1 MSKQKVISGLLLS
14 TTVLGGLLLYPT
26 SLVKAEGTELTEVA
40 VTEAPKSN
48 SEEIS
53 VTSENSPSPVL
64 EEAVM
69 VADNNPST
77 NAESSLKEEED
88 KKENVDLELV
98 SNEELVSL
106 SESKNVVEGE
116 EARSTI
122 DTDVIKNSLV
132 EKQELIQE
140 TNKSDFFGSKE
151 LFEKSVEI
159 VAKNVDS
166 GEIEWEVTFDA
177 KNWSFSREHGG
188 YYFSTPKGVQIIEFS
203 DALGRDLLKN
213 YNSSGTDGSKY
224 RLFKDGESGFS
235 DQWGW
240 SVGLT
245 DSNVLRQWKTENRF
259 SNIYYL
265 DYPRDT
271 DKVTYR
277 LKGKILDKS
286 LKNISL
292 VAVMKNFDH
301 QNHLFKQIVSVA
313 GLELTL
319 KKLEQVNP
327 NTEKPEKKA
336 PSVPEVDKETEAP
349 IEGLKPKDKITVT
362 VKGGENSEITD
373 LDFRYYIY
381 QGNFQRTISA
391 GTTLAEFLKEIAI
404 KEAPLDNDRK
414 PNDVI
419 LKQGYKVSKWVD
431 DKNNVIQSDT
441 VLSNGMS
448 LTPIVEPKEKPESTP
463 APQPET
469 PKSPSTPEKPMVD
482 PKASETEKP
491 GTPEQPKMPSVPEQ
505 PEVPA
510 PSPSPESPKKEDMA
524 PNKTKDEIYEPIVQ
538 TDKWVVYPV
547 GTSKEEAEKKILDA
561 VTVPE
566 KAGFVTKEIVGDVP
580 LAAGQYGVNVKVIY
594 DDKSYDVTLVD
605 VHVTSNQTDKQNE
618 DMPRSPEQSRMSEMP
633 KVEPKVEEMQP
644 KVMPQSPEM
653 PSPAPEPEQ
662 PKTPE
667 VPDMSQP
674 EVPKSETPKMEQP
687 EVVPPT
693 SESEQP
699 QAPMKPETSSP
710 EGPEMPRV
718 PETPEVV
725 PPTPAPEQP
734 RVPEMPDTPAPESPK
749 KEEMVPNKT
758 KDELYEPIV
767 SMVDWVAYPVGT
779 SKEVAEKKILDAVT
793 VPQEAGPITK
803 EIVGEVPLVEG
814 QYGVNVKV
822 IYDDHSYDIALVDVK
837 VTNEKSHM
845 DMPQPEVPKKETPK
859 KEQPEMV
866 IPEDKMPEVDNP
878 KQDTPKLEQPKVETP
893 KEEAPKKE
901 IPQTETPKIEVPKES
916 EKEKSDIQKMAKP
929 KQEDQMAKESQK
941 TDNPS
946 EKMRPES
953 QGAKTTS
960 PAVKQPMTEMSDG
973 KKSQKSKETLP
984 NTGEVGGSLTWLGA
998 VLATLS
1004 TFVYVFKNKKKEE

>member
-26 SLVKAEGTELTEVA
+26 SLAKAEGTKLTEVA

-48 SEEIS
+48 GEEIP
-53 VTSENSPSPVL
+53 VTSENSLSPVL

-69 VADNNPST
+69 VTDSNPST

-116 EARSTI
+116 EKEDSTLKVEDGPLLQATNRS
-122 DTDVIKNSLV
+122 S
-132 EKQELIQE
+132 
-140 TNKSDFFGSKE
+140 FFGDQEYFK
-151 LFEKSVEI
+151 KSVSINQVSEGINNTEI
-159 VAKNVDS
+159 TWKV
-166 GEIEWEVTFDA
+166 EFDTE
-177 KNWSFSREHGG
+177 KWSFAHHSGG
-188 YYFSTPKGVQIIEFS
+188 VYFIIPQGLKLTRIVEETKSSENLLEQFPKKVNYPENGEGNPFRIFS
-203 DALGRDLLKN
+203 KKEEPLNLERSF
-213 YNSSGTDGSKY
+213 NS
-224 RLFKDGESGFS
+224 
-235 DQWGW
+235 QWGW
-240 SVGLT
+240 SAGKVGST
-245 DSNVLRQWKTENRF
+245 EMEKWKENFSDIYFIDSIKGT
-259 SNIYYL
+259 
-265 DYPRDT
+265 
-271 DKVTYR
+271 
-277 LKGKILDKS
+277 GKINYQLTAKVNVDLQS
-286 LKNISL
+286 TFPFI
-292 VAVMKNFDH
+292 AVMKSFRYDTVTAAGRIFNVKGTGKTSESNTIAKPALPRVEFIFQEGGNGALDIGATH
-301 QNHLFKQIVSVA
+301 RIDKGGFSEEGITGETFGEFFKRVGANERVVPAPGYTFVGWAFARNPDEVID
-313 GLELTL
+313 LELKISNDL
-319 KKLEQVNP
+319 PLLL
-327 NTEKPEKKA
+327 
-336 PSVPEVDKETEAP
+336 VPVMT
-349 IEGLKPKDKITVT
+349 
-362 VKGGENSEITD
+362 
-373 LDFRYYIY
+373 
-381 QGNFQRTISA
+381 
-391 GTTLAEFLKEIAI
+391 
-404 KEAPLDNDRK
+404 
-414 PNDVI
+414 
-419 LKQGYKVSKWVD
+419 KQ
-431 DKNNVIQSDT
+431 
-441 VLSNGMS
+441 
-448 LTPIVEPKEKPESTP
+448 
-463 APQPET
+463 PQPET
-469 PKSPSTPEKPMVD
+469 PKVPSIPEKPMVD
-482 PKASETEKP
+482 PKVSETEKP
-491 GTPEQPKMPSVPEQ
+491 DTPEQ

-561 VTVPE
+561 VTVPKE
-566 KAGFVTKEIVGDVP
+566 AGETKKEIVGDVP

-618 DMPRSPEQSRMSEMP
+618 DMSQSSEQPRMSEMP
-633 KVEPKVEEMQP
+633 KVEPKVEEMKP
-644 KVMPQSPEM
+644 EVMPEIPEQPREPKGPEM
-653 PSPAPEPEQ
+653 PSPAPEQ

-667 VPDMSQP
+667 VQDMSQP

-693 SESEQP
+693 PESEKP
-699 QAPMKPETSSP
+699 LAPMKPETSSP

-718 PETPEVV
+718 PETP
-725 PPTPAPEQP
+725 P
-734 RVPEMPDTPAPESPK
+734 TPAPESPK

-793 VPQEAGPITK
+793 VPQEAGPVTK
-803 EIVGEVPLVEG
+803 EVVGEVPLVEG

-822 IYDDHSYDIALVDVK
+822 IYDDHSYDVVLVDVR

-845 DMPQPEVPKKETPK
+845 DMPQPEAPKKETPK
-859 KEQPEMV
+859 QEQPEMV
-866 IPEDKMPEVDNP
+866 IPEEKMPKADNP

-929 KQEDQMAKESQK
+929 KQENQMAKESQK
-941 TDNPS
+941 MDNPS
-946 EKMRPES
+946 EKMKPKS

-960 PAVKQPMTEMSDG
+960 PAVKQPMAEMSDG
-973 KKSQKSKETLP
+973 RKPQKSKETLP
-984 NTGEVGGSLTWLGA
+984 NTGEAGGSLTWLGA
-998 VLATLS
+998 ALATLS

>member
-98 SNEELVSL
+98 SNEEQVSL

-116 EARSTI
+116 EKEESTL
-122 DTDVIKNSLV
+122 KV
-132 EKQELIQE
+132 EDGPLIQA
-140 TNKSDFFGSKE
+140 TNRSSFFGDQEYFK
-151 LFEKSVEI
+151 KSVSINQVSEGINNAEI
-159 VAKNVDS
+159 TWKVEFDTAKWSFNHHSGGVYFIIPQGLKLTKIVEGTKPSENLLEQFPKNVNYPENGGGNPFRIFS
-166 GEIEWEVTFDA
+166 KKEEPLNLER
-177 KNWSFSREHGG
+177 SF
-188 YYFSTPKGVQIIEFS
+188 
-203 DALGRDLLKN
+203 
-213 YNSSGTDGSKY
+213 NS
-224 RLFKDGESGFS
+224 
-235 DQWGW
+235 QWGW
-240 SVGLT
+240 SAGKVGSMELEK
-245 DSNVLRQWKTENRF
+245 WKENF
-259 SNIYYL
+259 SDIYFIDNIKGTGKINYQF
-265 DYPRDT
+265 T
-271 DKVTYR
+271 AKVTVDSQSTFPF
-277 LKGKILDKS
+277 I
-286 LKNISL
+286 
-292 VAVMKNFDH
+292 AVMKSFRYDTVTAAGRIFNVKGTGKTSESNTIAKPALPRVEFIFQEGGNGALDIGATH
-301 QNHLFKQIVSVA
+301 RIDKGRFSEEGITGETFGEFFKRVGANERVVPAPGYTFVGWAFARNPDEVID
-313 GLELTL
+313 LELKISNDL
-319 KKLEQVNP
+319 PLLL
-327 NTEKPEKKA
+327 
-336 PSVPEVDKETEAP
+336 VPVMT
-349 IEGLKPKDKITVT
+349 
-362 VKGGENSEITD
+362 
-373 LDFRYYIY
+373 
-381 QGNFQRTISA
+381 
-391 GTTLAEFLKEIAI
+391 
-404 KEAPLDNDRK
+404 
-414 PNDVI
+414 
-419 LKQGYKVSKWVD
+419 KQ
-431 DKNNVIQSDT
+431 Q
-441 VLSNGMS
+441 
-448 LTPIVEPKEKPESTP
+448 
-463 APQPET
+463 QPET

-482 PKASETEKP
+482 PKVSETEKP

-538 TDKWVVYPV
+538 TYKWLVYPV

-561 VTVPE
+561 VMVPKE
-566 KAGFVTKEIVGDVP
+566 AGETKKEIVGDVP

-618 DMPRSPEQSRMSEMP
+618 DMPRSPEQPRMSEMP
-633 KVEPKVEEMQP
+633 KVEPRVEEMQP

-653 PSPAPEPEQ
+653 PSPAPEQ

-687 EVVPPT
+687 EVVPP
-693 SESEQP
+693 
-699 QAPMKPETSSP
+699 
-710 EGPEMPRV
+710 
-718 PETPEVV
+718 
-725 PPTPAPEQP
+725 
-734 RVPEMPDTPAPESPK
+734 TPAPESPK

-866 IPEDKMPEVDNP
+866 IPEDKMPKADNP
-878 KQDTPKLEQPKVETP
+878 KQDTPKLEQPKVEIL
-893 KEEAPKKE
+893 KEETPKKE

-946 EKMRPES
+946 EKMKPES
-953 QGAKTTS
+953 QGSKTTS
-960 PAVKQPMTEMSDG
+960 PAVKQPMDEMSDG

-984 NTGEVGGSLTWLGA
+984 NTGEAGGSLTWLGA
-998 VLATLS
+998 ALATLS

>member
-1 MSKQKVISGLLLS
+1 M
-14 TTVLGGLLLYPT
+14 
-26 SLVKAEGTELTEVA
+26 
-40 VTEAPKSN
+40 
-48 SEEIS
+48 
-53 VTSENSPSPVL
+53 
-64 EEAVM
+64 
-69 VADNNPST
+69 
-77 NAESSLKEEED
+77 KEEED

-116 EARSTI
+116 EKEDSTLKVEDGPLLQATNRS
-122 DTDVIKNSLV
+122 S
-132 EKQELIQE
+132 
-140 TNKSDFFGSKE
+140 FFGDQEYFK
-151 LFEKSVEI
+151 KSVSINQVSEGINNTEI
-159 VAKNVDS
+159 TWKV
-166 GEIEWEVTFDA
+166 EFDTE
-177 KNWSFSREHGG
+177 KWSFDHHSGG
-188 YYFSTPKGVQIIEFS
+188 VYFIIPQGLKLTRIVEETKSSENLLEQFPKKVNYPENGEGNPFRIFS
-203 DALGRDLLKN
+203 KKEEPLNLERSF
-213 YNSSGTDGSKY
+213 NS
-224 RLFKDGESGFS
+224 
-235 DQWGW
+235 QWGW
-240 SVGLT
+240 SAGKVGST
-245 DSNVLRQWKTENRF
+245 EMEKWKENFSDIYFIDSIKGT
-259 SNIYYL
+259 
-265 DYPRDT
+265 
-271 DKVTYR
+271 
-277 LKGKILDKS
+277 GKINYQLTAKVNVDLQS
-286 LKNISL
+286 TFPFI
-292 VAVMKNFDH
+292 AVMKSFRYDTVTAAGRIFNVKGTGKTSESNTIAKPALPRVEFIFQEGGNGALDIGATH
-301 QNHLFKQIVSVA
+301 RIDKGGFSEEGITGETFGEFFKRVGANERVVPAPGYTFVGWAFARNPDEVID
-313 GLELTL
+313 LELKISNDL
-319 KKLEQVNP
+319 PLLL
-327 NTEKPEKKA
+327 
-336 PSVPEVDKETEAP
+336 VPVMT
-349 IEGLKPKDKITVT
+349 
-362 VKGGENSEITD
+362 
-373 LDFRYYIY
+373 
-381 QGNFQRTISA
+381 
-391 GTTLAEFLKEIAI
+391 
-404 KEAPLDNDRK
+404 
-414 PNDVI
+414 
-419 LKQGYKVSKWVD
+419 KQ
-431 DKNNVIQSDT
+431 
-441 VLSNGMS
+441 
-448 LTPIVEPKEKPESTP
+448 
-463 APQPET
+463 PQPET
-469 PKSPSTPEKPMVD
+469 PKSPSISEKPMVD
-482 PKASETEKP
+482 PKVSETEKP

-561 VTVPE
+561 VTVPKE
-566 KAGFVTKEIVGDVP
+566 AGETKKEIVGDVP

-605 VHVTSNQTDKQNE
+605 VHVTSNQPDKQNE
-618 DMPRSPEQSRMSEMP
+618 DMPRSPEQPRMSEMP

-653 PSPAPEPEQ
+653 PSPAPEQ

-693 SESEQP
+693 
-699 QAPMKPETSSP
+699 
-710 EGPEMPRV
+710 
-718 PETPEVV
+718 
-725 PPTPAPEQP
+725 PAPEQP
-734 RVPEMPDTPAPESPK
+734 RVPEMPDTPAPTPAPESPK

-803 EIVGEVPLVEG
+803 EVVGEVPLVEG

-845 DMPQPEVPKKETPK
+845 DMPQPEVPKKEIPK
-859 KEQPEMV
+859 QEQPEMV
-866 IPEDKMPEVDNP
+866 IPEEKMPKVDNP

-941 TDNPS
+941 MDNPS
-946 EKMRPES
+946 EKMKPKS
-953 QGAKTTS
+953 QGAKTTA
-960 PAVKQPMTEMSDG
+960 PAVKQPMAEMSDG
-973 KKSQKSKETLP
+973 KKPQKSKETLP
-984 NTGEVGGSLTWLGA
+984 NTGEAGGSLTWLGA
-998 VLATLS
+998 ALATLS

>member
-69 VADNNPST
+69 VTDNNPST
-77 NAESSLKEEED
+77 NAESSLKEED

-116 EARSTI
+116 EAPLN
-122 DTDVIKNSLV
+122 D
-132 EKQELIQE
+132 EEGLIQG
-140 TNKSDFFGSKE
+140 TNFSGNDQGDYYK
-151 LFEKSVEI
+151 KSVSIEP
-159 VAKNVDS
+159 VKVDNN
-166 GEIEWEVTFDA
+166 EATWKVTFDT
-177 KNWSFSREHGG
+177 KNWSFDRGRGG
-188 YYFSTPKGVQIIEFS
+188 YYFILPKSLQVTKIVEGEKTDILDRFPKMV
-203 DALGRDLLKN
+203 
-213 YNSSGTDGSKY
+213 NSSNNSSSDSYRFFSKEEKGSG
-224 RLFKDGESGFS
+224 DS
-235 DQWGW
+235 DFHAQWEW
-240 SVGLT
+240 SVG
-245 DSNVLRQWKTENRF
+245 NVRGKLSDWRNESSK
-259 SNIYYL
+259 IYFL
-265 DYPRDT
+265 KAPSSHT
-271 DKVTYR
+271 DKVTYE
-277 LKGKILDKS
+277 LTAKIENTNVKTLPV
-286 LKNISL
+286 I
-292 VAVMKNFDH
+292 AVMKYFGF
-301 QNHLFKQIVSVA
+301 LSEVVSAA
-313 GLELTL
+313 GIRM
-319 KKLEQVNP
+319 VVPDN
-327 NTEKPEKKA
+327 A
-336 PSVPEVDKETEAP
+336 PEVDKKSEVPTLE
-349 IEGLKPKDKITVT
+349 PKTIDKVSITFKDVDSLADATYYFYKGSYSVT
-362 VKGGENSEITD
+362 VPVGSLLKVALPKIVKKPTNDTPKG
-373 LDFRYYIY
+373 
-381 QGNFQRTISA
+381 
-391 GTTLAEFLKEIAI
+391 TL
-404 KEAPLDNDRK
+404 
-414 PNDVI
+414 VI
-419 LKQGYKVSKWVD
+419 PKGYKLEGWKVD
-431 DKNNVIQSDT
+431 G
-441 VLSNGMS
+441 SNKTILETDAITSS
-448 LTPIVEPKEKPESTP
+448 LTVVPIVKKIEEFK
-463 APQPET
+463 PET

-605 VHVTSNQTDKQNE
+605 VHVTSNQTDKPNE
-618 DMPRSPEQSRMSEMP
+618 DMPRSPEQPRMSEMP

-644 KVMPQSPEM
+644 KLMPQSPEM

-667 VPDMSQP
+667 VP
-674 EVPKSETPKMEQP
+674 
-687 EVVPPT
+687 
-693 SESEQP
+693 
-699 QAPMKPETSSP
+699 
-710 EGPEMPRV
+710 EMPRV

-725 PPTPAPEQP
+725 PP
-734 RVPEMPDTPAPESPK
+734 TPAPESPK

-866 IPEDKMPEVDNP
+866 IPEEKMPKADNP

-916 EKEKSDIQKMAKP
+916 EKGKSDIQKMAKP

-946 EKMRPES
+946 EKMKPES
-953 QGAKTTS
+953 QGSKTTS
-960 PAVKQPMTEMSDG
+960 PAVKQPMAEMSDG
-973 KKSQKSKETLP
+973 KKSQKGKETLP
-984 NTGEVGGSLTWLGA
+984 NTGEASGSLTWLGA
-998 VLATLS
+998 ALATLS

>member
-69 VADNNPST
+69 VTDNNPST
-77 NAESSLKEEED
+77 NADSSLKEEED

-116 EARSTI
+116 EAPLN
-122 DTDVIKNSLV
+122 D
-132 EKQELIQE
+132 EEGLIQG
-140 TNKSDFFGSKE
+140 TNFSGNDQGDYYK
-151 LFEKSVEI
+151 KSVSIEP
-159 VAKNVDS
+159 VKVDNN
-166 GEIEWEVTFDA
+166 EATWKVTFDT
-177 KNWSFSREHGG
+177 KNWSFDRGRGG
-188 YYFSTPKGVQIIEFS
+188 YYFILPKSLQVTKIVEGEKTDILDKFPKMVQ
-203 DALGRDLLKN
+203 DLD
-213 YNSSGTDGSKY
+213 NSSSNTHRFFSKEE
-224 RLFKDGESGFS
+224 RIEGECSFNA
-235 DQWGW
+235 QWEW
-240 SVGLT
+240 SVG
-245 DSNVLRQWKTENRF
+245 NVRGKLSDWRNESSK
-259 SNIYYL
+259 IYFL
-265 DYPRDT
+265 KAPSSHT
-271 DKVTYR
+271 DKVTYE
-277 LKGKILDKS
+277 LTAKIENTNVKTLPV
-286 LKNISL
+286 I
-292 VAVMKNFDH
+292 AVMKYFGFFSDV
-301 QNHLFKQIVSVA
+301 VSAA
-313 GLELTL
+313 GIRM
-319 KKLEQVNP
+319 VVPDN
-327 NTEKPEKKA
+327 A
-336 PSVPEVDKETEAP
+336 PEVDKKSEVPTLE
-349 IEGLKPKDKITVT
+349 PKTIDKVSITFKDVDSLADATYYFYKGSYSVT
-362 VKGGENSEITD
+362 VPVGSLLKVALPKIVKKPTNDTPKG
-373 LDFRYYIY
+373 
-381 QGNFQRTISA
+381 
-391 GTTLAEFLKEIAI
+391 TL
-404 KEAPLDNDRK
+404 
-414 PNDVI
+414 VI
-419 LKQGYKVSKWVD
+419 PKGYKLEGWKVD
-431 DKNNVIQSDT
+431 G
-441 VLSNGMS
+441 SNKTILETDAITSS
-448 LTPIVEPKEKPESTP
+448 LTVVPIVKKIEEFK
-463 APQPET
+463 PET
-469 PKSPSTPEKPMVD
+469 PKSPSP
-482 PKASETEKP
+482 A
-491 GTPEQPKMPSVPEQ
+491 PEQPKTPEVPDMSQPEVPKSETPKMEQ
-505 PEVPA
+505 PEVVPPTPA
-510 PSPSPESPKKEDMA
+510 PESPKKEEMV
-524 PNKTKDEIYEPIVQ
+524 PNKTKDELYEPIVSMV
-538 TDKWVVYPV
+538 DWVAYPV

-561 VTVPE
+561 VMVPE

-605 VHVTSNQTDKQNE
+605 VHVTSNQTDKPNE
-618 DMPRSPEQSRMSEMP
+618 DMPR
-633 KVEPKVEEMQP
+633 
-644 KVMPQSPEM
+644 SPEM

-725 PPTPAPEQP
+725 PPTPAPS
-734 RVPEMPDTPAPESPK
+734 PAPESPK

-866 IPEDKMPEVDNP
+866 IPEEKMPKADNP

-941 TDNPS
+941 TNNPS
-946 EKMRPES
+946 EKMKPES

-960 PAVKQPMTEMSDG
+960 PAVKQPMAEMSDG
-973 KKSQKSKETLP
+973 KKPQKSKETLP
-984 NTGEVGGSLTWLGA
+984 NTGEAGGSLTWLGA
-998 VLATLS
+998 ALATLS
-1004 TFVYVFKNKKKEE
+1004 SFVYVFKNKKKEE

>member
-14 TTVLGGLLLYPT
+14 TTILGGLLLYPT
-26 SLVKAEGTELTEVA
+26 SLAKAEGTELTEVA

-48 SEEIS
+48 GEEIP

-69 VADNNPST
+69 VTDSNPST

-116 EARSTI
+116 EKEDSTLKVEDGPLLQATNRS
-122 DTDVIKNSLV
+122 S
-132 EKQELIQE
+132 
-140 TNKSDFFGSKE
+140 FFGDQEYFK
-151 LFEKSVEI
+151 KSVSINQVSEGINNTEI
-159 VAKNVDS
+159 TWKV
-166 GEIEWEVTFDA
+166 EFDTE
-177 KNWSFSREHGG
+177 KWSFDHHSGG
-188 YYFSTPKGVQIIEFS
+188 VYFIIPQGLKLTRIVEETKSSENLLEQFPKKVNYPENGEGNPFRIFS
-203 DALGRDLLKN
+203 KKEEPLNLERSF
-213 YNSSGTDGSKY
+213 NS
-224 RLFKDGESGFS
+224 
-235 DQWGW
+235 QWGW
-240 SVGLT
+240 SAGKVGST
-245 DSNVLRQWKTENRF
+245 EMEKWKENFSDIYFIDSIKGT
-259 SNIYYL
+259 
-265 DYPRDT
+265 
-271 DKVTYR
+271 
-277 LKGKILDKS
+277 GKINYQLTAKVNVDLQS
-286 LKNISL
+286 TFPFI
-292 VAVMKNFDH
+292 AVMKSFRYDTVTAAGRIFNVKGTGKTSESNTIAKPALPRVEFIFQEGGNGALDIGATH
-301 QNHLFKQIVSVA
+301 RIDKGGFSEEGITGETFGEFFKRVGANERVVPAPGYTFVGWAFARNPDEVID
-313 GLELTL
+313 LELKISNDL
-319 KKLEQVNP
+319 PLLL
-327 NTEKPEKKA
+327 
-336 PSVPEVDKETEAP
+336 VPVMT
-349 IEGLKPKDKITVT
+349 
-362 VKGGENSEITD
+362 
-373 LDFRYYIY
+373 
-381 QGNFQRTISA
+381 
-391 GTTLAEFLKEIAI
+391 
-404 KEAPLDNDRK
+404 
-414 PNDVI
+414 
-419 LKQGYKVSKWVD
+419 KQ
-431 DKNNVIQSDT
+431 
-441 VLSNGMS
+441 
-448 LTPIVEPKEKPESTP
+448 
-463 APQPET
+463 PQPET
-469 PKSPSTPEKPMVD
+469 PKVPSIPEKPMVD
-482 PKASETEKP
+482 PKVSETEKP
-491 GTPEQPKMPSVPEQ
+491 DTPEQ

-561 VTVPE
+561 VTVPKE
-566 KAGFVTKEIVGDVP
+566 AGETKKEIVGDVP

-618 DMPRSPEQSRMSEMP
+618 DMSQSSEQPPMSEMP
-633 KVEPKVEEMQP
+633 KVEPKVEEMKP
-644 KVMPQSPEM
+644 EVMPEIPEQPREPKGPEM
-653 PSPAPEPEQ
+653 PSPAPEQ

-693 SESEQP
+693 
-699 QAPMKPETSSP
+699 
-710 EGPEMPRV
+710 
-718 PETPEVV
+718 
-725 PPTPAPEQP
+725 PAPEQP
-734 RVPEMPDTPAPESPK
+734 RVPEMSETPAPSPAPESPK

-758 KDELYEPIV
+758 KDELYEPII

-793 VPQEAGPITK
+793 VPREAGPVTK
-803 EIVGEVPLVEG
+803 EVVGEVPLVEG

-822 IYDDHSYDIALVDVK
+822 IYDDHSYDIALVDVR

-845 DMPQPEVPKKETPK
+845 DMPQPEAPKKETPK
-859 KEQPEMV
+859 QEQPEMV
-866 IPEDKMPEVDNP
+866 IPEEKMPKADNP
-878 KQDTPKLEQPKVETP
+878 KQDTPKLEQPKVEIP

-946 EKMRPES
+946 EKMKPKS
-953 QGAKTTS
+953 QGAKTTA
-960 PAVKQPMTEMSDG
+960 PAVKQPMAEMSDG
-973 KKSQKSKETLP
+973 KKPQKSKETLP
-984 NTGEVGGSLTWLGA
+984 NTGEAGGSLTWLGA
-998 VLATLS
+998 ALVTLS

>member
-116 EARSTI
+116 EKEDSTL
-122 DTDVIKNSLV
+122 KV
-132 EKQELIQE
+132 EDGPLIQA
-140 TNKSDFFGSKE
+140 TNRSSFLGDQEYFK
-151 LFEKSVEI
+151 KSVSINQVSEGINNAEI
-159 VAKNVDS
+159 TWKVEFDTAK
-166 GEIEWEVTFDA
+166 
-177 KNWSFSREHGG
+177 WSFTQDKGG
-188 YYFSTPKGVQIIEFS
+188 YYFVIPKDLVLTKITAQSGENILSSFKSPSTDQ
-203 DALGRDLLKN
+203 D
-213 YNSSGTDGSKY
+213 KY
-224 RLFKDGESGFS
+224 RLFERRNIEEFNSH
-235 DQWGW
+235 WGW
-240 SVGLT
+240 SVG
-245 DSNVLRQWKTENRF
+245 NVGNDALNTWKADAYE
-259 SNIYYL
+259 IYYL
-265 DYPRDT
+265 EAP
-271 DKVTYR
+271 KSAAKATYQ
-277 LKGKILDKS
+277 LTATVINNEMKKS
-286 LKNISL
+286 VPL
-292 VAVMKNFDH
+292 VAVMKNFRATNFFSGT
-301 QNHLFKQIVSVA
+301 QVTSAA
-313 GLELTL
+313 GLLVSISKIKNDSPAL
-319 KKLEQVNP
+319 P
-327 NTEKPEKKA
+327 MPGAPEKKA

-362 VKGGENSEITD
+362 VKGRENSEITD

-441 VLSNGMS
+441 VLSNGIS

-482 PKASETEKP
+482 PKVSETEKP

-605 VHVTSNQTDKQNE
+605 VHVTSNQTDKPNE
-618 DMPRSPEQSRMSEMP
+618 DMPRSPEQPRMSEMP

-653 PSPAPEPEQ
+653 PSPAPEQ

-687 EVVPPT
+687 EVVPP
-693 SESEQP
+693 
-699 QAPMKPETSSP
+699 
-710 EGPEMPRV
+710 
-718 PETPEVV
+718 
-725 PPTPAPEQP
+725 
-734 RVPEMPDTPAPESPK
+734 TPAPESPK

-845 DMPQPEVPKKETPK
+845 DMPQPEVPKKE
-859 KEQPEMV
+859 QPEMV
-866 IPEDKMPEVDNP
+866 IPEEKMPKVDNP

-941 TDNPS
+941 TNNPS
-946 EKMRPES
+946 EKMKPES

-960 PAVKQPMTEMSDG
+960 PAVKQPMAEMSDG
-973 KKSQKSKETLP
+973 KKPQKSKETLP
-984 NTGEVGGSLTWLGA
+984 NTGEAGGSLTWLGA
-998 VLATLS
+998 ALATLS
-1004 TFVYVFKNKKKEE
+1004 SFVYVFKNKKKEE

>member
-98 SNEELVSL
+98 SNEEQVSL

-116 EARSTI
+116 EKEESTL
-122 DTDVIKNSLV
+122 KV
-132 EKQELIQE
+132 EDGPLIQA
-140 TNKSDFFGSKE
+140 TNRSSFFGDQEYFK
-151 LFEKSVEI
+151 KSVSINQVSEGINNAEI
-159 VAKNVDS
+159 TWKVEFDTAKWSFNHHSGGVYFIIPQGLKLTKIVEGTKPSENLLEQFPKNVNYPENGGGNPFRIFS
-166 GEIEWEVTFDA
+166 KKEEPLNLER
-177 KNWSFSREHGG
+177 SF
-188 YYFSTPKGVQIIEFS
+188 
-203 DALGRDLLKN
+203 
-213 YNSSGTDGSKY
+213 NS
-224 RLFKDGESGFS
+224 
-235 DQWGW
+235 QWGW
-240 SVGLT
+240 SAGKVGSMELEK
-245 DSNVLRQWKTENRF
+245 WKENF
-259 SNIYYL
+259 SDIYFIDNIKGTGKINYQF
-265 DYPRDT
+265 T
-271 DKVTYR
+271 AKVTVDSQSTFPF
-277 LKGKILDKS
+277 I
-286 LKNISL
+286 
-292 VAVMKNFDH
+292 AVMKSFRYDTVTAAGRIFNVKGTGKTSESNTIAKPALPRVEFIFQEGGNGALDIGATH
-301 QNHLFKQIVSVA
+301 RIDKGRFSEEGITGETFGEFFKRVGANERVVPAPGYTFVGWAFARNPDEVID
-313 GLELTL
+313 LELKISNDL
-319 KKLEQVNP
+319 PLLL
-327 NTEKPEKKA
+327 
-336 PSVPEVDKETEAP
+336 VPVMT
-349 IEGLKPKDKITVT
+349 
-362 VKGGENSEITD
+362 
-373 LDFRYYIY
+373 
-381 QGNFQRTISA
+381 
-391 GTTLAEFLKEIAI
+391 
-404 KEAPLDNDRK
+404 
-414 PNDVI
+414 
-419 LKQGYKVSKWVD
+419 KQ
-431 DKNNVIQSDT
+431 Q
-441 VLSNGMS
+441 
-448 LTPIVEPKEKPESTP
+448 
-463 APQPET
+463 QPET

-482 PKASETEKP
+482 PKVSETEKP

-538 TDKWVVYPV
+538 TYKWLVYPV

-561 VTVPE
+561 VMVPKE
-566 KAGFVTKEIVGDVP
+566 AGETKKEIVGDVP

-605 VHVTSNQTDKQNE
+605 VHVTSNQTDKPNE
-618 DMPRSPEQSRMSEMP
+618 DMPRSPEQPRMSEMP

-653 PSPAPEPEQ
+653 PSPAPEQ

-687 EVVPPT
+687 EVVPP
-693 SESEQP
+693 
-699 QAPMKPETSSP
+699 
-710 EGPEMPRV
+710 
-718 PETPEVV
+718 
-725 PPTPAPEQP
+725 
-734 RVPEMPDTPAPESPK
+734 TPAPESPK

-845 DMPQPEVPKKETPK
+845 DMPQPEVPKKE
-859 KEQPEMV
+859 QPEMV
-866 IPEDKMPEVDNP
+866 IPEEKMPKVDNP

-941 TDNPS
+941 TNNPS
-946 EKMRPES
+946 EKMKPES

-960 PAVKQPMTEMSDG
+960 PAVKQPMAEMSDG
-973 KKSQKSKETLP
+973 KKPQKSKETLP
-984 NTGEVGGSLTWLGA
+984 NTGEAGGSLTWLGA
-998 VLATLS
+998 ALATLS

>member
-26 SLVKAEGTELTEVA
+26 SLAKAEGTELTEVA

-48 SEEIS
+48 GEEIP

-69 VADNNPST
+69 VTDSNPST

-116 EARSTI
+116 EKEDSTLKVEDGPLLQATNRS
-122 DTDVIKNSLV
+122 S
-132 EKQELIQE
+132 
-140 TNKSDFFGSKE
+140 FFGDQEYFK
-151 LFEKSVEI
+151 KSVSINQVSEGINNTEI
-159 VAKNVDS
+159 TWKV
-166 GEIEWEVTFDA
+166 EFDTE
-177 KNWSFSREHGG
+177 KWSFDHHSGG
-188 YYFSTPKGVQIIEFS
+188 VYFIIPQGLKLTRIVEETKSSENLLEQFPKKVNYPENGEGNPFRIFS
-203 DALGRDLLKN
+203 KKEEPLNLERSF
-213 YNSSGTDGSKY
+213 NS
-224 RLFKDGESGFS
+224 
-235 DQWGW
+235 QWGW
-240 SVGLT
+240 SAGKVGST
-245 DSNVLRQWKTENRF
+245 EMEKWKENFSDIYFIDSIKGT
-259 SNIYYL
+259 
-265 DYPRDT
+265 
-271 DKVTYR
+271 
-277 LKGKILDKS
+277 GKINYQLTAKVNVDLQS
-286 LKNISL
+286 TFPFI
-292 VAVMKNFDH
+292 AVMKSFRYDTVTAAGRIFNVKGTGKTSESNTIAKPALPRVEFIFQEGGNGALDIGATH
-301 QNHLFKQIVSVA
+301 RIDKGGFSEEGITGETFGEFFKRVGANERVVPAPGYTFVGWAFARNPDEVID
-313 GLELTL
+313 LELKISNDL
-319 KKLEQVNP
+319 PLLL
-327 NTEKPEKKA
+327 
-336 PSVPEVDKETEAP
+336 VPVMT
-349 IEGLKPKDKITVT
+349 
-362 VKGGENSEITD
+362 
-373 LDFRYYIY
+373 
-381 QGNFQRTISA
+381 
-391 GTTLAEFLKEIAI
+391 
-404 KEAPLDNDRK
+404 
-414 PNDVI
+414 
-419 LKQGYKVSKWVD
+419 KQ
-431 DKNNVIQSDT
+431 
-441 VLSNGMS
+441 
-448 LTPIVEPKEKPESTP
+448 
-463 APQPET
+463 PQPET
-469 PKSPSTPEKPMVD
+469 PKAPSIPEKPMVD
-482 PKASETEKP
+482 PKVSETEKP
-491 GTPEQPKMPSVPEQ
+491 GTPEQ

-524 PNKTKDEIYEPIVQ
+524 PNKTKDKVYEPIVQ

-561 VTVPE
+561 VMVPKE
-566 KAGFVTKEIVGDVP
+566 AGETKKEIVGDVP

-618 DMPRSPEQSRMSEMP
+618 DMPQSPEQPPMSEMP
-633 KVEPKVEEMQP
+633 KVEPKVEEMKP
-644 KVMPQSPEM
+644 EVMPEIPEQPREPKGPEM
-653 PSPAPEPEQ
+653 PSPAPEQ
-662 PKTPE
+662 PKTSE

-693 SESEQP
+693 PESEKP
-699 QAPMKPETSSP
+699 LAPMKPETSSP

-718 PETPEVV
+718 PETP
-725 PPTPAPEQP
+725 PTPAPEQP
-734 RVPEMPDTPAPESPK
+734 RVPEMSETPAPSPAPESPK

-779 SKEVAEKKILDAVT
+779 SKEVAEKKILDAIT
-793 VPQEAGPITK
+793 VPQEAGPVTK
-803 EIVGEVPLVEG
+803 EVVGDVPLVEG

-822 IYDDHSYDIALVDVK
+822 IYDDHSYDVVLVDVR
-837 VTNEKSHM
+837 VTDEKSHM
-845 DMPQPEVPKKETPK
+845 DMPQPEAPKKETPK
-859 KEQPEMV
+859 QEQPEMV
-866 IPEDKMPEVDNP
+866 IPEEKMPKVDNP

-893 KEEAPKKE
+893 KEE

-946 EKMRPES
+946 EKMKPKS

-960 PAVKQPMTEMSDG
+960 PAVKQPMAEMSDG
-973 KKSQKSKETLP
+973 KKPQKSKETLP
-984 NTGEVGGSLTWLGA
+984 NTGEAGGTLTWLGA
-998 VLATLS
+998 ALATLS

>member
-53 VTSENSPSPVL
+53 VTSKNSPSPVL

-77 NAESSLKEEED
+77 NAESSLKEEGD

-116 EARSTI
+116 EA
-122 DTDVIKNSLV
+122 SLND
-132 EKQELIQE
+132 EEGLIQG
-140 TNKSDFFGSKE
+140 TNFSGNDQGDYYK
-151 LFEKSVEI
+151 KSVSIEP
-159 VAKNVDS
+159 VKVDNN
-166 GEIEWEVTFDA
+166 EATWKVTFDT
-177 KNWSFSREHGG
+177 KNWSFDRGRGG
-188 YYFSTPKGVQIIEFS
+188 YYFILPKSLQVTKIVEGEKTDILDKFPKMVQ
-203 DALGRDLLKN
+203 DLD
-213 YNSSGTDGSKY
+213 NSSSNTHRFFSKEE
-224 RLFKDGESGFS
+224 RIEGERSFNA
-235 DQWGW
+235 QWEW
-240 SVGLT
+240 SVG
-245 DSNVLRQWKTENRF
+245 NVRGKLSDWRNESSK
-259 SNIYYL
+259 IYFL
-265 DYPRDT
+265 KAPSSHT
-271 DKVTYR
+271 DKVTYE
-277 LKGKILDKS
+277 LTAKIENTNVKTLPV
-286 LKNISL
+286 I
-292 VAVMKNFDH
+292 AVMKYFGF
-301 QNHLFKQIVSVA
+301 LSEVVSAA
-313 GLELTL
+313 GIRM
-319 KKLEQVNP
+319 VVPDN
-327 NTEKPEKKA
+327 A
-336 PSVPEVDKETEAP
+336 PEVDKKSEVPTLE
-349 IEGLKPKDKITVT
+349 PKTIDKVSITFKDVDSLADATYYFYKGSYSVT
-362 VKGGENSEITD
+362 VPVGSLLKVALPKIVKKPTNDTPKG
-373 LDFRYYIY
+373 
-381 QGNFQRTISA
+381 
-391 GTTLAEFLKEIAI
+391 TL
-404 KEAPLDNDRK
+404 
-414 PNDVI
+414 VI
-419 LKQGYKVSKWVD
+419 PKGYKLEGWKVD
-431 DKNNVIQSDT
+431 G
-441 VLSNGMS
+441 SNKTILETDAITSS
-448 LTPIVEPKEKPESTP
+448 LTVVPIVKKIEEFK
-463 APQPET
+463 PET
-469 PKSPSTPEKPMVD
+469 PKSPSISEKPMVD
-482 PKASETEKP
+482 PKVSETEKP

-561 VTVPE
+561 VTVPKE
-566 KAGFVTKEIVGDVP
+566 AGETKKEIVGDVP

-605 VHVTSNQTDKQNE
+605 VHVTSNQPDKQNE
-618 DMPRSPEQSRMSEMP
+618 DMPRSPEQPRMSEMP

-718 PETPEVV
+718 PEMPD
-725 PPTPAPEQP
+725 TPAPS
-734 RVPEMPDTPAPESPK
+734 PAPESPK

-814 QYGVNVKV
+814 KYGVNVKV

-845 DMPQPEVPKKETPK
+845 DMPQPEVPKKE
-859 KEQPEMV
+859 QPEMV
-866 IPEDKMPEVDNP
+866 IPEEKMPKVDNP

-946 EKMRPES
+946 EKMKPES
-953 QGAKTTS
+953 QGSKTTS
-960 PAVKQPMTEMSDG
+960 PAVKQPMAEMSDG

-984 NTGEVGGSLTWLGA
+984 NTGEAGGSLTWLGA
-998 VLATLS
+998 ALATLS

>member
-1 MSKQKVISGLLLS
+1 MKKHKIVASLLLS
-14 TTVLGGLLLYPT
+14 TALLGSTVLTTASNVGAETIQLGT
-26 SLVKAEGTELTEVA
+26 QKEVTDDVKL
-40 VTEAPKSN
+40 
-48 SEEIS
+48 
-53 VTSENSPSPVL
+53 
-64 EEAVM
+64 
-69 VADNNPST
+69 
-77 NAESSLKEEED
+77 
-88 KKENVDLELV
+88 
-98 SNEELVSL
+98 
-106 SESKNVVEGE
+106 SKNISNLNEVVWEVSFNTEKWRLGKE
-116 EARSTI
+116 LNGKGYYYFFLPRNVEIKGIKEKLINGYEKVFAFEDYIKQFPEA
-122 DTDVIKNSLV
+122 K
-132 EKQELIQE
+132 LINFE
-140 TNKSDFFGSKE
+140 TNRE
-151 LFEKSVEI
+151 
-159 VAKNVDS
+159 A
-166 GEIEWEVTFDA
+166 FDA
-177 KNWSFSREHGG
+177 
-188 YYFSTPKGVQIIEFS
+188 
-203 DALGRDLLKN
+203 
-213 YNSSGTDGSKY
+213 
-224 RLFKDGESGFS
+224 
-235 DQWGW
+235 QWGW
-240 SVGLT
+240 SVGLI
-245 DSNVLRQWKTENRF
+245 DNEKT
-259 SNIYYL
+259 YL
-265 DYPRDT
+265 
-271 DKVTYR
+271 
-277 LKGKILDKS
+277 
-286 LKNISL
+286 
-292 VAVMKNFDH
+292 
-301 QNHLFKQIVSVA
+301 
-313 GLELTL
+313 L
-319 KKLEQVNP
+319 KKLKENGDFHQVFITEGRSDQSIIKWTLAGTVIDGINP
-327 NTEKPEKKA
+327 NEVPFIAAIKRNITFLG
-336 PSVPEVDKETEAP
+336 PSQRAALVADYPNIVPNPQPRDS
-349 IEGLKPKDKITVT
+349 ITVT

-381 QGNFQRTISA
+381 QGNFKRTISA

-419 LKQGYKVSKWVD
+419 LKKGYKVSKWVD

-441 VLSNGMS
+441 VLSDGMS

-469 PKSPSTPEKPMVD
+469 PKAPSIPEKPMVD
-482 PKASETEKP
+482 PKVSETEKP
-491 GTPEQPKMPSVPEQ
+491 GTPEQ

-510 PSPSPESPKKEDMA
+510 PSPSPESPKKEDIA
-524 PNKTKDEIYEPIVQ
+524 PNKAKDEIYEPIVQ

-547 GTSKEEAEKKILDA
+547 GISKEEAEKKILDA
-561 VTVPE
+561 VTVPKE
-566 KAGFVTKEIVGDVP
+566 AGETKKEIVGDVP
-580 LAAGQYGVNVKVIY
+580 LAAGQYGVNVTVIY

-618 DMPRSPEQSRMSEMP
+618 DMPQSPEQPPMSEMP
-633 KVEPKVEEMQP
+633 KVEPKVEEMKP
-644 KVMPQSPEM
+644 EVMPEIPEQPREPKGPEM
-653 PSPAPEPEQ
+653 PSPAPEQ

-693 SESEQP
+693 PESEKP
-699 QAPMKPETSSP
+699 HAPMKPETSSP

-734 RVPEMPDTPAPESPK
+734 RVPEMSETPAPSPAPESPK

-793 VPQEAGPITK
+793 VPQEAGPVTK
-803 EIVGEVPLVEG
+803 EVVGEVPLVEG

-822 IYDDHSYDIALVDVK
+822 IYDDHSYDVVLVDVR

-845 DMPQPEVPKKETPK
+845 DMPQPEAPKKETPK
-859 KEQPEMV
+859 QEQPEMV
-866 IPEDKMPEVDNP
+866 IPEEKMPKADNP

-941 TDNPS
+941 MDNPS
-946 EKMRPES
+946 EKMKPKS
-953 QGAKTTS
+953 QGAKTTA
-960 PAVKQPMTEMSDG
+960 PAVKQPMAEMSDG
-973 KKSQKSKETLP
+973 KKPQKSKETLP
-984 NTGEVGGSLTWLGA
+984 NTGEAGGSLTWLGA
-998 VLATLS
+998 ALATLS

>member
-77 NAESSLKEEED
+77 NADSSLKEEED

-116 EARSTI
+116 EA
-122 DTDVIKNSLV
+122 SLND
-132 EKQELIQE
+132 EEGLIQG
-140 TNKSDFFGSKE
+140 TNFSGNDQGDYYK
-151 LFEKSVEI
+151 KSVSIEP
-159 VAKNVDS
+159 VKVDNN
-166 GEIEWEVTFDA
+166 EATWKVTFDT
-177 KNWSFSREHGG
+177 KNWSFDRGRGG
-188 YYFSTPKGVQIIEFS
+188 YYFILPKSLQVTKIVEGEKTDILDKFPKMVQ
-203 DALGRDLLKN
+203 DLD
-213 YNSSGTDGSKY
+213 NSSSNTHRFFSKED
-224 RLFKDGESGFS
+224 RIEGERSFNA
-235 DQWGW
+235 QWEW
-240 SVGLT
+240 SVG
-245 DSNVLRQWKTENRF
+245 NVRGKLSDWRNESSK
-259 SNIYYL
+259 IYFL
-265 DYPRDT
+265 KAPSSHT
-271 DKVTYR
+271 DKVTYE
-277 LKGKILDKS
+277 LTAKIENTNVKTLPV
-286 LKNISL
+286 I
-292 VAVMKNFDH
+292 AVMKYFGFFSDV
-301 QNHLFKQIVSVA
+301 VSAA
-313 GLELTL
+313 GIRM
-319 KKLEQVNP
+319 VVPDN
-327 NTEKPEKKA
+327 A
-336 PSVPEVDKETEAP
+336 PEVDKKSEVPTLE
-349 IEGLKPKDKITVT
+349 PKTIDKVSITFKDVDSLADATYYFYKGSYSVT
-362 VKGGENSEITD
+362 VPVGSLLKVALPKIVKKPTNDTPKG
-373 LDFRYYIY
+373 
-381 QGNFQRTISA
+381 
-391 GTTLAEFLKEIAI
+391 TL
-404 KEAPLDNDRK
+404 
-414 PNDVI
+414 VI
-419 LKQGYKVSKWVD
+419 PKGYKLEGWKVD
-431 DKNNVIQSDT
+431 G
-441 VLSNGMS
+441 SNKTILETDAITSS
-448 LTPIVEPKEKPESTP
+448 LTVVPIVKKIEEFK
-463 APQPET
+463 PET
-469 PKSPSTPEKPMVD
+469 PKSPSIPEKPMVD
-482 PKASETEKP
+482 PKVSETEKP
-491 GTPEQPKMPSVPEQ
+491 GTPEQPKKPSVPEQ
-505 PEVPA
+505 PEAPA

-561 VTVPE
+561 VMVPKE
-566 KAGFVTKEIVGDVP
+566 AGETKKEIVGDVP

-605 VHVTSNQTDKQNE
+605 VHVTSNQTDKPNE
-618 DMPRSPEQSRMSEMP
+618 DMPRSPEQPRMSEMP

-718 PETPEVV
+718 PEMPD
-725 PPTPAPEQP
+725 TPAPS
-734 RVPEMPDTPAPESPK
+734 PAPESPK

-814 QYGVNVKV
+814 KYGVNVKV

-845 DMPQPEVPKKETPK
+845 DMPQPEVPKKE
-859 KEQPEMV
+859 QPEMV
-866 IPEDKMPEVDNP
+866 IPEEKMPKVDNP

-946 EKMRPES
+946 EKMKPES
-953 QGAKTTS
+953 QGSKTTS
-960 PAVKQPMTEMSDG
+960 PAVKQPMAEMSDG

-984 NTGEVGGSLTWLGA
+984 NTGEAGGSLTWLGA
-998 VLATLS
+998 ALATLS

>member
-1 MSKQKVISGLLLS
+1 MKKHKIVASLLLS
-14 TTVLGGLLLYPT
+14 TALLGSTVLTTASSVG
-26 SLVKAEGTELTEVA
+26 AETIQLGTQKETEKA
-40 VTEAPKSN
+40 VT
-48 SEEIS
+48 
-53 VTSENSPSPVL
+53 L
-64 EEAVM
+64 E
-69 VADNNPST
+69 
-77 NAESSLKEEED
+77 
-88 KKENVDLELV
+88 KKIDGTDMIWKV
-98 SNEELVSL
+98 
-106 SESKNVVEGE
+106 
-116 EARSTI
+116 TI
-122 DTDVIKNSLV
+122 DTKNWGLGNTFLDGEGYYYFYFPKGINIKSITEKGTNGNSKEYSSLYEYTSQHSGAKIKNS
-132 EKQELIQE
+132 I
-140 TNKSDFFGSKE
+140 T
-151 LFEKSVEI
+151 
-159 VAKNVDS
+159 DS
-166 GEIEWEVTFDA
+166 QAFNDE
-177 KNWSFSREHGG
+177 
-188 YYFSTPKGVQIIEFS
+188 
-203 DALGRDLLKN
+203 
-213 YNSSGTDGSKY
+213 
-224 RLFKDGESGFS
+224 
-235 DQWGW
+235 WGW
-240 SVGLT
+240 SVGRIGSEKTPQLDKLKNDGKFGQVLVSEART
-245 DSNVLRQWKTENRF
+245 DNGRVEWTFKIKPDSNVQNNLNEVPFVAVVKKLRKLGIGGE
-259 SNIYYL
+259 SAA
-265 DYPRDT
+265 
-271 DKVTYR
+271 
-277 LKGKILDKS
+277 
-286 LKNISL
+286 L
-292 VAVMKNFDH
+292 VADYSVEQESGVKPKSEEMIPTPKSIEKIIVRFKEGEDGGIVRLPIKYYIKNGF
-301 QNHLFKQIVSVA
+301 
-313 GLELTL
+313 
-319 KKLEQVNP
+319 
-327 NTEKPEKKA
+327 
-336 PSVPEVDKETEAP
+336 VDKEAILGETKLSDIAPRSPEIVIDTEYELQGWAD
-349 IEGLKPKDKITVT
+349 E
-362 VKGGENSEITD
+362 
-373 LDFRYYIY
+373 
-381 QGNFQRTISA
+381 QGNLVTDS
-391 GTTLAEFLKEIAI
+391 T
-404 KEAPLDNDRK
+404 PLRS
-414 PNDVI
+414 
-419 LKQGYKVSKWVD
+419 GM
-431 DKNNVIQSDT
+431 
-441 VLSNGMS
+441 VLH
-448 LTPIVEPKEKPESTP
+448 PIVVKAEKKIPDLSTKPESTP
-463 APQPET
+463 TPQPETPKSPSTPQPET

-482 PKASETEKP
+482 PKVSETEKP
-491 GTPEQPKMPSVPEQ
+491 GTPEQPKLPSVPEQ

-561 VTVPE
+561 VMIPKE
-566 KAGFVTKEIVGDVP
+566 AGETKKEIVGDVP
-580 LAAGQYGVNVKVIY
+580 LATGQYGVNVKVIY

-605 VHVTSNQTDKQNE
+605 VHVTSNQTDKPNE
-618 DMPRSPEQSRMSEMP
+618 DMPRSPEQPRMSEMP

-734 RVPEMPDTPAPESPK
+734 RVPKMPDTPAPESPK

-866 IPEDKMPEVDNP
+866 IPEEKMPKVDNP

-946 EKMRPES
+946 EKMKPES

-960 PAVKQPMTEMSDG
+960 PAVKQPMAEMSDG
-973 KKSQKSKETLP
+973 KKPQKSKETLP
-984 NTGEVGGSLTWLGA
+984 NTGEAGGSLTWLGA
-998 VLATLS
+998 ALATLS

>member
-116 EARSTI
+116 EAPLN
-122 DTDVIKNSLV
+122 D
-132 EKQELIQE
+132 EEGLIQG
-140 TNKSDFFGSKE
+140 TNFSGNDQGDYYK
-151 LFEKSVEI
+151 KSVSIEP
-159 VAKNVDS
+159 VNVDNN
-166 GEIEWEVTFDA
+166 EATWKVTFDT
-177 KNWSFSREHGG
+177 KNWSFDRGRGG
-188 YYFSTPKGVQIIEFS
+188 YYFILPKSLQVTKIVEGEKTDILDKFPKMVQDS
-203 DALGRDLLKN
+203 D
-213 YNSSGTDGSKY
+213 NSSSNTHRFFSKEE
-224 RLFKDGESGFS
+224 RIEGERSFNA
-235 DQWGW
+235 QWEW
-240 SVGLT
+240 SVG
-245 DSNVLRQWKTENRF
+245 NVRGKLSDWRNESSK
-259 SNIYYL
+259 IYFL
-265 DYPRDT
+265 KAPSSHT
-271 DKVTYR
+271 DKVTY
-277 LKGKILDKS
+277 
-286 LKNISL
+286 
-292 VAVMKNFDH
+292 
-301 QNHLFKQIVSVA
+301 
-313 GLELTL
+313 ELTA
-319 KKLEQVNP
+319 KIE
-327 NTEKPEKKA
+327 NTNVKTLPVIAIMKYFGFFSDVVSAAGIRMVVPDNAPEKPEKKA
-336 PSVPEVDKETEAP
+336 PLVPEVDKETEAP
-349 IEGLKPKDKITVT
+349 IEDLKPIDKITVT
-362 VKGGENSEITD
+362 FKEGADGGLEGA
-373 LDFRYYIY
+373 RYYFV
-381 QGNFQRTISA
+381 GGSRTVTVMKGSRLGDILPKPEPGVFVISKDYKLV
-391 GTTLAEFLKEIAI
+391 GWKKEGESNRIDESTLVTDSL
-404 KEAPLDNDRK
+404 
-414 PNDVI
+414 V
-419 LKQGYKVSKWVD
+419 
-431 DKNNVIQSDT
+431 
-441 VLSNGMS
+441 

-482 PKASETEKP
+482 PKVSETEKP

-538 TDKWVVYPV
+538 TYKWLVYPV

-561 VTVPE
+561 VMVPKE
-566 KAGFVTKEIVGDVP
+566 AGETKKEIVGDVP

-605 VHVTSNQTDKQNE
+605 VHVTSNQTDKPNE
-618 DMPRSPEQSRMSEMP
+618 DMPRSPEQPRMSEMP
-633 KVEPKVEEMQP
+633 KVEPRVEEMQP

-718 PETPEVV
+718 PETPE
-725 PPTPAPEQP
+725 QP
-734 RVPEMPDTPAPESPK
+734 RVPEMPDTPAPSPAPESPK

-845 DMPQPEVPKKETPK
+845 DMPQPEVPKKE
-859 KEQPEMV
+859 QPEMV
-866 IPEDKMPEVDNP
+866 IPEEKMPKVDNP

-901 IPQTETPKIEVPKES
+901 IPQTETPKIKVPKES

-941 TDNPS
+941 MDNPS
-946 EKMRPES
+946 EKMKPES
-953 QGAKTTS
+953 QGSKTTS
-960 PAVKQPMTEMSDG
+960 PAVKQPMAEMSDG
-973 KKSQKSKETLP
+973 KKPQKSKETLP
-984 NTGEVGGSLTWLGA
+984 NTGEAGGSLTWLGA
-998 VLATLS
+998 ALATLS

>member
-48 SEEIS
+48 NEEIS

-69 VADNNPST
+69 VTDNNPST
-77 NAESSLKEEED
+77 TAESSLKEEED

-116 EARSTI
+116 EKEDSTL
-122 DTDVIKNSLV
+122 KV
-132 EKQELIQE
+132 EDGPLIQA
-140 TNKSDFFGSKE
+140 TNRSSFFGDQEYFK
-151 LFEKSVEI
+151 KSVSINQVSEGINNAEI
-159 VAKNVDS
+159 TWKVEFDTAKWSFDHHSGGVYFIIPQGLKLTKIVEGTKPSENLLEQFPKNVNYPEN
-166 GEIEWEVTFDA
+166 GEGNPFRIFSKKEEPL
-177 KNWSFSREHGG
+177 NLERSF
-188 YYFSTPKGVQIIEFS
+188 
-203 DALGRDLLKN
+203 
-213 YNSSGTDGSKY
+213 NS
-224 RLFKDGESGFS
+224 
-235 DQWGW
+235 QWGW
-240 SVGLT
+240 SAGKVG
-245 DSNVLRQWKTENRF
+245 SMEMEKWKENF
-259 SNIYYL
+259 SDIYFIDNIKG
-265 DYPRDT
+265 T
-271 DKVTYR
+271 
-277 LKGKILDKS
+277 GKINYQFTAKVNVDSQSTFPFIAVLKS
-286 LKNISL
+286 
-292 VAVMKNFDH
+292 FRYD
-301 QNHLFKQIVSVA
+301 
-313 GLELTL
+313 
-319 KKLEQVNP
+319 
-327 NTEKPEKKA
+327 
-336 PSVPEVDKETEAP
+336 
-349 IEGLKPKDKITVT
+349 TVT
-362 VKGGENSEITD
+362 VAGRIFNVKGTGKTSESNTIAKPALPRVEFIFQEGGNGALDIGATHRIDKGRFSEEGITGET
-373 LDFRYYIY
+373 F
-381 QGNFQRTISA
+381 G
-391 GTTLAEFLKEIAI
+391 EFFKRVGANE
-404 KEAPLDNDRK
+404 R
-414 PNDVI
+414 V
-419 LKQGYKVSKWVD
+419 V
-431 DKNNVIQSDT
+431 
-441 VLSNGMS
+441 
-448 LTPIVEPKEKPESTP
+448 P
-463 APQPET
+463 APGYTFVGWAFARNPDEVIDLELKISNDLPLLLVPVMTKQQQPET

-491 GTPEQPKMPSVPEQ
+491 GTPEQPKLPSVPEQ

-538 TDKWVVYPV
+538 TYKWLVYPV

-561 VTVPE
+561 VMVPKE
-566 KAGFVTKEIVGDVP
+566 AGETKKEIVGDVP

-605 VHVTSNQTDKQNE
+605 VHVTSNQTDKPNE
-618 DMPRSPEQSRMSEMP
+618 DMPRSPERPRMYEMP
-633 KVEPKVEEMQP
+633 KVEPRVEEMQP

-734 RVPEMPDTPAPESPK
+734 RVPEMPDTPAPSPAPESPK

-837 VTNEKSHM
+837 VTNEKLHM

-866 IPEDKMPEVDNP
+866 IPEEKMPKADNP

-941 TDNPS
+941 TNNPS
-946 EKMRPES
+946 EKMKPES

-960 PAVKQPMTEMSDG
+960 PAVKQPMAEMSDG
-973 KKSQKSKETLP
+973 KKPQKSKETLP
-984 NTGEVGGSLTWLGA
+984 NTGEAGGSLTWLGA
-998 VLATLS
+998 ALATLS
-1004 TFVYVFKNKKKEE
+1004 SFVYVFKNKKKEE

>member
-26 SLVKAEGTELTEVA
+26 SLAKAEGTELTEVA

-48 SEEIS
+48 GEEIP

-69 VADNNPST
+69 VTDSNPST

-116 EARSTI
+116 EKEDSTLKVEDGPLLQATNRS
-122 DTDVIKNSLV
+122 S
-132 EKQELIQE
+132 
-140 TNKSDFFGSKE
+140 FFGDQEYFK
-151 LFEKSVEI
+151 KSVSINQVSEGINNTEI
-159 VAKNVDS
+159 TWKV
-166 GEIEWEVTFDA
+166 EFDTE
-177 KNWSFSREHGG
+177 KWSFDHHSGG
-188 YYFSTPKGVQIIEFS
+188 VYFIIPQGLKLTRIVEETKSSENLLEQFPKKVNYPENGEGNPFRIFS
-203 DALGRDLLKN
+203 KKEEPLNLERSF
-213 YNSSGTDGSKY
+213 NS
-224 RLFKDGESGFS
+224 
-235 DQWGW
+235 QWGW
-240 SVGLT
+240 SAGKVGST
-245 DSNVLRQWKTENRF
+245 EMEKWKENFSDIYFIDSIKGT
-259 SNIYYL
+259 
-265 DYPRDT
+265 
-271 DKVTYR
+271 
-277 LKGKILDKS
+277 GKINYQLTAKVNVDLQS
-286 LKNISL
+286 TFPFI
-292 VAVMKNFDH
+292 AVMKSFRYDTVTAAGRIFNVKGTGKTSESNTIAKPALPRVEFIFQEGGNGALDIGATH
-301 QNHLFKQIVSVA
+301 RIDKGGFSEEGITGETFGEFFKRVGANERVVPAPGYTFVGWAFARNPDEVID
-313 GLELTL
+313 LELKISNDL
-319 KKLEQVNP
+319 PLLL
-327 NTEKPEKKA
+327 
-336 PSVPEVDKETEAP
+336 VPVMT
-349 IEGLKPKDKITVT
+349 
-362 VKGGENSEITD
+362 
-373 LDFRYYIY
+373 
-381 QGNFQRTISA
+381 
-391 GTTLAEFLKEIAI
+391 
-404 KEAPLDNDRK
+404 
-414 PNDVI
+414 
-419 LKQGYKVSKWVD
+419 KQ
-431 DKNNVIQSDT
+431 
-441 VLSNGMS
+441 
-448 LTPIVEPKEKPESTP
+448 
-463 APQPET
+463 PQPET
-469 PKSPSTPEKPMVD
+469 PKVPSIPEKPMVD
-482 PKASETEKP
+482 PKVSETEKP
-491 GTPEQPKMPSVPEQ
+491 DTPEQ

-561 VTVPE
+561 VTVPKE
-566 KAGFVTKEIVGDVP
+566 AGETKKEIVGDVP

-618 DMPRSPEQSRMSEMP
+618 DMSQSSEQPPMSEMP
-633 KVEPKVEEMQP
+633 KVEPKVEEMKP
-644 KVMPQSPEM
+644 EVMPEIPEQPREPKGPEM
-653 PSPAPEPEQ
+653 PSPAPEQ

-693 SESEQP
+693 
-699 QAPMKPETSSP
+699 
-710 EGPEMPRV
+710 
-718 PETPEVV
+718 
-725 PPTPAPEQP
+725 PAPEQP
-734 RVPEMPDTPAPESPK
+734 RVPEMSETPAPSPAPESPK

-758 KDELYEPIV
+758 KDELYEPII

-793 VPQEAGPITK
+793 VPREAGPVTK
-803 EIVGEVPLVEG
+803 EVVGEVPLVEG

-822 IYDDHSYDIALVDVK
+822 IYDDHSYDIALVDVR

-845 DMPQPEVPKKETPK
+845 DMPQPEAPKKETPK
-859 KEQPEMV
+859 QEQPEMV
-866 IPEDKMPEVDNP
+866 IPEEKMPKADNP
-878 KQDTPKLEQPKVETP
+878 KQDTPKLEQPKVEIP

-946 EKMRPES
+946 EKMKPKS
-953 QGAKTTS
+953 QGAKTTA
-960 PAVKQPMTEMSDG
+960 PAVKQPMAEMSDG
-973 KKSQKSKETLP
+973 KKPQKSKETLP
-984 NTGEVGGSLTWLGA
+984 NTGEAGGSLTWLGA
-998 VLATLS
+998 ALVTLS

>member
-1 MSKQKVISGLLLS
+1 M
-14 TTVLGGLLLYPT
+14 
-26 SLVKAEGTELTEVA
+26 
-40 VTEAPKSN
+40 VT
-48 SEEIS
+48 
-53 VTSENSPSPVL
+53 
-64 EEAVM
+64 
-69 VADNNPST
+69 DNNPST
-77 NAESSLKEEED
+77 NADSSLKEEED

-116 EARSTI
+116 EKEDSTL
-122 DTDVIKNSLV
+122 KV
-132 EKQELIQE
+132 EDGPLIQA
-140 TNKSDFFGSKE
+140 TNRSSFFGDQEYFK
-151 LFEKSVEI
+151 KSVSINQVSEGINNAEI
-159 VAKNVDS
+159 TWKVEFDTAKWSFDHHSGGVYFIIPQGLKLTKIVEGTKPSENLLEQFPKNVNYPEN
-166 GEIEWEVTFDA
+166 GEGNPFRIFSKKEEPL
-177 KNWSFSREHGG
+177 NLERSF
-188 YYFSTPKGVQIIEFS
+188 
-203 DALGRDLLKN
+203 
-213 YNSSGTDGSKY
+213 NS
-224 RLFKDGESGFS
+224 
-235 DQWGW
+235 QWGW
-240 SVGLT
+240 SAGKVG
-245 DSNVLRQWKTENRF
+245 SMEMEKWKENF
-259 SNIYYL
+259 SDIYFIDNIKG
-265 DYPRDT
+265 T
-271 DKVTYR
+271 
-277 LKGKILDKS
+277 GKINYQFTAKVNVDSQSTFPFIAVLKS
-286 LKNISL
+286 
-292 VAVMKNFDH
+292 FRYD
-301 QNHLFKQIVSVA
+301 
-313 GLELTL
+313 
-319 KKLEQVNP
+319 
-327 NTEKPEKKA
+327 
-336 PSVPEVDKETEAP
+336 
-349 IEGLKPKDKITVT
+349 TVT
-362 VKGGENSEITD
+362 VAGRIFNVKGTGKTSESNTIAKPALPRVEFIFQEGGNGALDIGATHRIDKGRFSEEGITGET
-373 LDFRYYIY
+373 F
-381 QGNFQRTISA
+381 G
-391 GTTLAEFLKEIAI
+391 EFFKRVGANE
-404 KEAPLDNDRK
+404 R
-414 PNDVI
+414 V
-419 LKQGYKVSKWVD
+419 V
-431 DKNNVIQSDT
+431 
-441 VLSNGMS
+441 
-448 LTPIVEPKEKPESTP
+448 P
-463 APQPET
+463 APGYTFVGWAFARNPDEVIDLELKISNDLPLLLVPVMTKQQQPET

-605 VHVTSNQTDKQNE
+605 VHVTSNQTDKPNE
-618 DMPRSPEQSRMSEMP
+618 DMPRSPEQPRMSEMP

-644 KVMPQSPEM
+644 KLMPQSPEM

-687 EVVPPT
+687 EVVPP
-693 SESEQP
+693 
-699 QAPMKPETSSP
+699 
-710 EGPEMPRV
+710 
-718 PETPEVV
+718 
-725 PPTPAPEQP
+725 
-734 RVPEMPDTPAPESPK
+734 TPAPESPK

-845 DMPQPEVPKKETPK
+845 DIPQPEVPK

-866 IPEDKMPEVDNP
+866 IPEEKMPKVDNP

-893 KEEAPKKE
+893 KKE
-901 IPQTETPKIEVPKES
+901 IPQTETPKIKVPKES

-941 TDNPS
+941 MDNPS
-946 EKMRPES
+946 EKMKPES
-953 QGAKTTS
+953 RGSKTTS
-960 PAVKQPMTEMSDG
+960 PAVKQPMAEMSDG

-984 NTGEVGGSLTWLGA
+984 NTGEAGGSLTWLGA
-998 VLATLS
+998 ALATLS

>member
-69 VADNNPST
+69 VTDNNPST
-77 NAESSLKEEED
+77 NAESSLKEED

-116 EARSTI
+116 EAPLN
-122 DTDVIKNSLV
+122 D
-132 EKQELIQE
+132 EEGLIQG
-140 TNKSDFFGSKE
+140 TNFSGNDQGDYYK
-151 LFEKSVEI
+151 KSVSIEP
-159 VAKNVDS
+159 VKVDNN
-166 GEIEWEVTFDA
+166 EATWKVTFDT
-177 KNWSFSREHGG
+177 KNWSFDRGRGG
-188 YYFSTPKGVQIIEFS
+188 YYFILPKSLQVTKIVEGEKTDILDRFPKMV
-203 DALGRDLLKN
+203 
-213 YNSSGTDGSKY
+213 NSSNNSSSDSYRFFSKEEKGSG
-224 RLFKDGESGFS
+224 DS
-235 DQWGW
+235 DFHAQWEW
-240 SVGLT
+240 SVG
-245 DSNVLRQWKTENRF
+245 NVRGKLSDWRNESSK
-259 SNIYYL
+259 IYFL
-265 DYPRDT
+265 KAPSSHT
-271 DKVTYR
+271 DKVTYE
-277 LKGKILDKS
+277 LTAKIENTNVKTLPV
-286 LKNISL
+286 I
-292 VAVMKNFDH
+292 AVMKYFGF
-301 QNHLFKQIVSVA
+301 LSEVVSAA
-313 GLELTL
+313 GIRM
-319 KKLEQVNP
+319 VVPDN
-327 NTEKPEKKA
+327 A
-336 PSVPEVDKETEAP
+336 PEVDKKSEVPTLE
-349 IEGLKPKDKITVT
+349 PKTIDKVSITFKDVDSLADATYYFYKGSYSVT
-362 VKGGENSEITD
+362 VPVGSLLKVALPKIVKKPTNDTPKG
-373 LDFRYYIY
+373 
-381 QGNFQRTISA
+381 
-391 GTTLAEFLKEIAI
+391 TL
-404 KEAPLDNDRK
+404 
-414 PNDVI
+414 VI
-419 LKQGYKVSKWVD
+419 PKGYKLEGWKVD
-431 DKNNVIQSDT
+431 G
-441 VLSNGMS
+441 SNKTILETDAITSS
-448 LTPIVEPKEKPESTP
+448 LTVVPIVKKIEEFK
-463 APQPET
+463 PET

-482 PKASETEKP
+482 PKVSETEKP

-561 VTVPE
+561 VMVPKE
-566 KAGFVTKEIVGDVP
+566 AGETKKEIVGDVP

-618 DMPRSPEQSRMSEMP
+618 DMPRSPEQPRMSETP
-633 KVEPKVEEMQP
+633 KIEPKVEEMQP

-674 EVPKSETPKMEQP
+674 EV
-687 EVVPPT
+687 VPPT
-693 SESEQP
+693 PESEKP

-710 EGPEMPRV
+710 EGPEIPRV

-725 PPTPAPEQP
+725 PP
-734 RVPEMPDTPAPESPK
+734 TPAPESPK

-866 IPEDKMPEVDNP
+866 IPEEKMPKVDNP

-946 EKMRPES
+946 EKMKPES
-953 QGAKTTS
+953 QGSKTTS
-960 PAVKQPMTEMSDG
+960 PAVKQPMDEMSDG
-973 KKSQKSKETLP
+973 KQPQKSKETLP

-998 VLATLS
+998 ALATLS

>member
-53 VTSENSPSPVL
+53 VTSKNSPSPVL

-77 NAESSLKEEED
+77 NAESSLKEEGD

-116 EARSTI
+116 EA
-122 DTDVIKNSLV
+122 SLND
-132 EKQELIQE
+132 EEGLIQG
-140 TNKSDFFGSKE
+140 TNFSGNDQGDYYK
-151 LFEKSVEI
+151 KSVSIEP
-159 VAKNVDS
+159 VKVDNN
-166 GEIEWEVTFDA
+166 EATWKVTFDT
-177 KNWSFSREHGG
+177 KNWSFDRGRGG
-188 YYFSTPKGVQIIEFS
+188 YYFILPKSLQVTKIVEGEKTDILDKFPKMVQ
-203 DALGRDLLKN
+203 DLD
-213 YNSSGTDGSKY
+213 NSSSNTHRFFSKED
-224 RLFKDGESGFS
+224 RIEGERSFNA
-235 DQWGW
+235 QWEW
-240 SVGLT
+240 SVG
-245 DSNVLRQWKTENRF
+245 NVRGKLSDWRNESSK
-259 SNIYYL
+259 IYFL
-265 DYPRDT
+265 KAPSSHT
-271 DKVTYR
+271 DKVTYE
-277 LKGKILDKS
+277 LTAKIENTNVKTLPV
-286 LKNISL
+286 I
-292 VAVMKNFDH
+292 AVMKYFGFFSDV
-301 QNHLFKQIVSVA
+301 VSAA
-313 GLELTL
+313 GIRM
-319 KKLEQVNP
+319 VVPDN
-327 NTEKPEKKA
+327 A
-336 PSVPEVDKETEAP
+336 PEVDKKSEVPTLE
-349 IEGLKPKDKITVT
+349 PKTIDKVSITFKDVDSLADATYYFYKGSYSVT
-362 VKGGENSEITD
+362 VPVGSLLKVALPKIVKKPTNDTPKG
-373 LDFRYYIY
+373 
-381 QGNFQRTISA
+381 
-391 GTTLAEFLKEIAI
+391 TL
-404 KEAPLDNDRK
+404 
-414 PNDVI
+414 VI
-419 LKQGYKVSKWVD
+419 PKGYKLEGWKVD
-431 DKNNVIQSDT
+431 G
-441 VLSNGMS
+441 SNKTILETDAITSS
-448 LTPIVEPKEKPESTP
+448 LTVVPIVKKIEEFK
-463 APQPET
+463 PET
-469 PKSPSTPEKPMVD
+469 PKSPSIPEKPMVD
-482 PKASETEKP
+482 PKVSETEKP
-491 GTPEQPKMPSVPEQ
+491 GTPEQPKKPSVPEQ
-505 PEVPA
+505 PEAPA

-561 VTVPE
+561 VMVPKE
-566 KAGFVTKEIVGDVP
+566 AGETKKEIVGDVP

-605 VHVTSNQTDKQNE
+605 VHVTSSQTDKPNE
-618 DMPRSPEQSRMSEMP
+618 DMPRSPEQPRMSEMP

-718 PETPEVV
+718 PEMPD
-725 PPTPAPEQP
+725 TPAPS
-734 RVPEMPDTPAPESPK
+734 PAPESPK

-814 QYGVNVKV
+814 KYGVNVKV

-845 DMPQPEVPKKETPK
+845 DMPQPEVPKKE
-859 KEQPEMV
+859 QPEMV
-866 IPEDKMPEVDNP
+866 IPEEKMPKVDNP

-946 EKMRPES
+946 EKMKPES
-953 QGAKTTS
+953 QGSKTTS
-960 PAVKQPMTEMSDG
+960 PAVKQPMAEMSDG

-984 NTGEVGGSLTWLGA
+984 NTGEAGGSLTWLGA
-998 VLATLS
+998 ALATLS

>member
-116 EARSTI
+116 EAPLN
-122 DTDVIKNSLV
+122 D
-132 EKQELIQE
+132 EEGLIQG
-140 TNKSDFFGSKE
+140 TNFSGNDQGDYYK
-151 LFEKSVEI
+151 KSVSIEP
-159 VAKNVDS
+159 VKVDNN
-166 GEIEWEVTFDA
+166 EATWKVTFDT
-177 KNWSFSREHGG
+177 KNWSFDRGRGG
-188 YYFSTPKGVQIIEFS
+188 YYFILPKSLQVTKIV
-203 DALGRDLLKN
+203 DDKN
-213 YNSSGTDGSKY
+213 TDILNKFPKMVNSSNNSSSDSYRFFSKEEKGSG
-224 RLFKDGESGFS
+224 DS
-235 DQWGW
+235 DFHAQWEW
-240 SVGLT
+240 SVG
-245 DSNVLRQWKTENRF
+245 NVRGKLSDWRNESSK
-259 SNIYYL
+259 IYFL
-265 DYPRDT
+265 KAPSSHT
-271 DKVTYR
+271 DKVTYE
-277 LKGKILDKS
+277 LTAKIENTNVKTLPV
-286 LKNISL
+286 I
-292 VAVMKNFDH
+292 AVMKYFGF
-301 QNHLFKQIVSVA
+301 LSEVVSAA
-313 GLELTL
+313 GIRM
-319 KKLEQVNP
+319 VVPDN
-327 NTEKPEKKA
+327 A
-336 PSVPEVDKETEAP
+336 PEVDKKSEVPTLE
-349 IEGLKPKDKITVT
+349 PKTIDKVSITFKDVDSLADATYYFYKGSYSVT
-362 VKGGENSEITD
+362 VPVGSLLKVALPKIVKKPTNDTPKG
-373 LDFRYYIY
+373 
-381 QGNFQRTISA
+381 
-391 GTTLAEFLKEIAI
+391 TL
-404 KEAPLDNDRK
+404 
-414 PNDVI
+414 VI
-419 LKQGYKVSKWVD
+419 PKGYKLEGWKVD
-431 DKNNVIQSDT
+431 G
-441 VLSNGMS
+441 SNKTILETDAITSS
-448 LTPIVEPKEKPESTP
+448 LTVVPIVKKIEEFKT
-463 APQPET
+463 ET
-469 PKSPSTPEKPMVD
+469 PKSPSIPEKPMVD
-482 PKASETEKP
+482 PKASETEKT

-561 VTVPE
+561 VMVPKE
-566 KAGFVTKEIVGDVP
+566 AGETKKEIVGDVP

-605 VHVTSNQTDKQNE
+605 VHVTSNQTDKPNE
-618 DMPRSPEQSRMSEMP
+618 DMPRSPEQPRMSEMP

-718 PETPEVV
+718 PETPE
-725 PPTPAPEQP
+725 QP
-734 RVPEMPDTPAPESPK
+734 RVPKMPETPAPESPK

-779 SKEVAEKKILDAVT
+779 AKDVAEKKILDAVT

-803 EIVGEVPLVEG
+803 EVVGEVPLVEG

-866 IPEDKMPEVDNP
+866 IPEDKMPKADNP

-946 EKMRPES
+946 EKMKPES
-953 QGAKTTS
+953 QGSKTTS
-960 PAVKQPMTEMSDG
+960 PAVKQPMAEMSDG
-973 KKSQKSKETLP
+973 KKPQKSKETLP

-998 VLATLS
+998 AMAILS

>member
-26 SLVKAEGTELTEVA
+26 SLVKAEGTELAEVA

-69 VADNNPST
+69 VTDNNPST

-88 KKENVDLELV
+88 KKENVDFELV

-116 EARSTI
+116 EAPLN
-122 DTDVIKNSLV
+122 D
-132 EKQELIQE
+132 EEGLIQG
-140 TNKSDFFGSKE
+140 TNFSGNDQGDYYK
-151 LFEKSVEI
+151 KSVSIEP
-159 VAKNVDS
+159 VKVDNN
-166 GEIEWEVTFDA
+166 EATWKVTFDT
-177 KNWSFSREHGG
+177 KNWSFDRGRGG
-188 YYFSTPKGVQIIEFS
+188 YYFILPKSLQVTKIVDGEKTDILDKFPKMVQ
-203 DALGRDLLKN
+203 DLD
-213 YNSSGTDGSKY
+213 NSSSNTHRFFSKEE
-224 RLFKDGESGFS
+224 RIEGERSFNA
-235 DQWGW
+235 QWEW
-240 SVGLT
+240 SVG
-245 DSNVLRQWKTENRF
+245 NVRGKLSDWRNESSK
-259 SNIYYL
+259 IYFL
-265 DYPRDT
+265 KAPSSHT
-271 DKVTYR
+271 DKVTYE
-277 LKGKILDKS
+277 LTAKIENTNVKTLPV
-286 LKNISL
+286 I
-292 VAVMKNFDH
+292 AVMKYFG
-301 QNHLFKQIVSVA
+301 FFSEVVSAA
-313 GLELTL
+313 GIRM
-319 KKLEQVNP
+319 VVPDN
-327 NTEKPEKKA
+327 A
-336 PSVPEVDKETEAP
+336 PEVDKKSEVPTLE
-349 IEGLKPKDKITVT
+349 PKTIDKVSITFKDVDSLADATYYFYKGSYSVT
-362 VKGGENSEITD
+362 VPVGSLLKVALPKIVKKPTNDTPKG
-373 LDFRYYIY
+373 
-381 QGNFQRTISA
+381 
-391 GTTLAEFLKEIAI
+391 TL
-404 KEAPLDNDRK
+404 
-414 PNDVI
+414 VI
-419 LKQGYKVSKWVD
+419 PKGYKLEGWKVD
-431 DKNNVIQSDT
+431 G
-441 VLSNGMS
+441 SNKTILETDAITSS
-448 LTPIVEPKEKPESTP
+448 LTVVPIVKKIEEFK
-463 APQPET
+463 PET

-524 PNKTKDEIYEPIVQ
+524 PNRTKDEIYEPIVQ

-561 VTVPE
+561 VMVPKE
-566 KAGFVTKEIVGDVP
+566 AGETKKEIVGDVP

-605 VHVTSNQTDKQNE
+605 VHVTSNQTDKPNE
-618 DMPRSPEQSRMSEMP
+618 DMPRSPEQPRMSEMP

-653 PSPAPEPEQ
+653 PSPAPEQ

-693 SESEQP
+693 
-699 QAPMKPETSSP
+699 
-710 EGPEMPRV
+710 
-718 PETPEVV
+718 
-725 PPTPAPEQP
+725 PAPEQP
-734 RVPEMPDTPAPESPK
+734 RVPEMPDTPAPTPAPESPK

-822 IYDDHSYDIALVDVK
+822 TYDDHSYDIALVDVK

-866 IPEDKMPEVDNP
+866 IPEEKMPEVDNP

-941 TDNPS
+941 TNNPS
-946 EKMRPES
+946 EKMKPES

-960 PAVKQPMTEMSDG
+960 PAVKQPMAEMSDG
-973 KKSQKSKETLP
+973 KKPQKSKETLP
-984 NTGEVGGSLTWLGA
+984 NTGEAGGSLTWLGA
-998 VLATLS
+998 ALATLS

>member
-69 VADNNPST
+69 VTDNNPST
-77 NAESSLKEEED
+77 NADSSLKEEED

-116 EARSTI
+116 EAPLN
-122 DTDVIKNSLV
+122 D
-132 EKQELIQE
+132 EEGLIQG
-140 TNKSDFFGSKE
+140 TNFSGNDQGDYYK
-151 LFEKSVEI
+151 KSVSIEP
-159 VAKNVDS
+159 VKVDNN
-166 GEIEWEVTFDA
+166 EATWKVTFDT
-177 KNWSFSREHGG
+177 KNWSFDRGRGG
-188 YYFSTPKGVQIIEFS
+188 YYFILPKSLQVTKIV
-203 DALGRDLLKN
+203 DDKN
-213 YNSSGTDGSKY
+213 TDILNKFPKMVNSSNNSSSDSYRFFSKEEKGSG
-224 RLFKDGESGFS
+224 DS
-235 DQWGW
+235 DFHAQWEW
-240 SVGLT
+240 SVG
-245 DSNVLRQWKTENRF
+245 NVRGKLSDWRNESSK
-259 SNIYYL
+259 IYFL
-265 DYPRDT
+265 KAPSSHT
-271 DKVTYR
+271 DKVTYE
-277 LKGKILDKS
+277 LTAKIENTNVKTLPV
-286 LKNISL
+286 I
-292 VAVMKNFDH
+292 AVMKYFGFFSDV
-301 QNHLFKQIVSVA
+301 VSAA
-313 GLELTL
+313 GIRM
-319 KKLEQVNP
+319 VVPDNAP
-327 NTEKPEKKA
+327 EKPEKKA
-336 PSVPEVDKETEAP
+336 PLVPEVDKETEAP
-349 IEGLKPKDKITVT
+349 IEDLKPIDKITVT
-362 VKGGENSEITD
+362 FKEGADGGLEGA
-373 LDFRYYIY
+373 RYYFV
-381 QGNFQRTISA
+381 GGSRTVTVMKGSRLGDILPKPEPGVFVISKDYKLV
-391 GTTLAEFLKEIAI
+391 GWKKEGESNRIDESTLVTDSL
-404 KEAPLDNDRK
+404 
-414 PNDVI
+414 V
-419 LKQGYKVSKWVD
+419 
-431 DKNNVIQSDT
+431 
-441 VLSNGMS
+441 

-482 PKASETEKP
+482 PKVSETEKP

-505 PEVPA
+505 PEAPA

-605 VHVTSNQTDKQNE
+605 VHVTSNQTDKPNE
-618 DMPRSPEQSRMSEMP
+618 DMPRSPEQPRMSEMP

-687 EVVPPT
+687 EVVPP
-693 SESEQP
+693 
-699 QAPMKPETSSP
+699 
-710 EGPEMPRV
+710 
-718 PETPEVV
+718 
-725 PPTPAPEQP
+725 
-734 RVPEMPDTPAPESPK
+734 TPAPESPK

-845 DMPQPEVPKKETPK
+845 DMPQPEVPKKE
-859 KEQPEMV
+859 QPEMV
-866 IPEDKMPEVDNP
+866 IPEEKMPKVDNP

-901 IPQTETPKIEVPKES
+901 IPQTETPKIKVPKES

-941 TDNPS
+941 MDNPS
-946 EKMRPES
+946 EKMKPES
-953 QGAKTTS
+953 QGSKTTS
-960 PAVKQPMTEMSDG
+960 PAVKQPMAEMSDG

-984 NTGEVGGSLTWLGA
+984 NTGEAGGSLTWLGA
-998 VLATLS
+998 ALATLS

>member
-26 SLVKAEGTELTEVA
+26 SLAKAEGTELTEVA

-48 SEEIS
+48 GEEIP

-69 VADNNPST
+69 VTDSNPST
-77 NAESSLKEEED
+77 DASSSLKEEED

-116 EARSTI
+116 EKEDSTLKVEDGPLLQATNRS
-122 DTDVIKNSLV
+122 S
-132 EKQELIQE
+132 
-140 TNKSDFFGSKE
+140 FFGDQEYFK
-151 LFEKSVEI
+151 KSVSINQVSEEI
-159 VAKNVDS
+159 NNT
-166 GEIEWEVTFDA
+166 EITWKVEFDTE
-177 KNWSFSREHGG
+177 KWSFTQDKGG
-188 YYFSTPKGVQIIEFS
+188 YYFVIPKDLVLTKITAQSGENILSSFKSPSTDQ
-203 DALGRDLLKN
+203 D
-213 YNSSGTDGSKY
+213 KY
-224 RLFKDGESGFS
+224 RLFERRNIEEFNSH
-235 DQWGW
+235 WGW
-240 SVGLT
+240 SVG
-245 DSNVLRQWKTENRF
+245 NVGNDALNTWKADAYE
-259 SNIYYL
+259 IYYL
-265 DYPRDT
+265 EAP
-271 DKVTYR
+271 KSAAKATYQ
-277 LKGKILDKS
+277 LTATVINNEMKKS
-286 LKNISL
+286 VPL
-292 VAVMKNFDH
+292 VAVMKNFRATNFFSGT
-301 QNHLFKQIVSVA
+301 QVTSAA
-313 GLELTL
+313 GLLVSISKIKNDSPAL
-319 KKLEQVNP
+319 P
-327 NTEKPEKKA
+327 MPGAPEKKA

-362 VKGGENSEITD
+362 VKGRENSEITD

-441 VLSNGMS
+441 VLSNGIS

-482 PKASETEKP
+482 PKVSETEKP
-491 GTPEQPKMPSVPEQ
+491 GTPEQ

-524 PNKTKDEIYEPIVQ
+524 PNKTKDEVYEPIVQ

-547 GTSKEEAEKKILDA
+547 GISKEEAEKKILDA
-561 VTVPE
+561 VTVPKE
-566 KAGFVTKEIVGDVP
+566 AGETKKEIVGDVP
-580 LAAGQYGVNVKVIY
+580 LTAGQYGVNVKVIY
-594 DDKSYDVTLVD
+594 DDKSYDITLVD
-605 VHVTSNQTDKQNE
+605 VHVTFNQTDKQNE
-618 DMPRSPEQSRMSEMP
+618 DMPQSPEQPPMSEMP
-633 KVEPKVEEMQP
+633 KVEPKVEEMKP
-644 KVMPQSPEM
+644 EVMPEIPEQPREPKGPEM
-653 PSPAPEPEQ
+653 PSPAPEQ

-693 SESEQP
+693 PESEKP
-699 QAPMKPETSSP
+699 HAPMKPETSSP

-734 RVPEMPDTPAPESPK
+734 RVPKMSETPAPSPAPESPK

-779 SKEVAEKKILDAVT
+779 SKEVAEKKILDAIT
-793 VPQEAGPITK
+793 VPQEAGPVTK
-803 EIVGEVPLVEG
+803 EVVGEVPLVEG

-822 IYDDHSYDIALVDVK
+822 IYDDHSYDVVLVDVR
-837 VTNEKSHM
+837 VTKEKSHM
-845 DMPQPEVPKKETPK
+845 DMPQPEAPKKETPK
-859 KEQPEMV
+859 QEQPEMV
-866 IPEDKMPEVDNP
+866 IPEEKMPKVDNP
-878 KQDTPKLEQPKVETP
+878 KQDTPKLEQPKVET
-893 KEEAPKKE
+893 PKKE

-946 EKMRPES
+946 EKMKPKS

-960 PAVKQPMTEMSDG
+960 PAVKQPMAEMSDG
-973 KKSQKSKETLP
+973 KKPQKSKETLP
-984 NTGEVGGSLTWLGA
+984 NTGEAGGSLTWLGA
-998 VLATLS
+998 ALATLS

>member
-77 NAESSLKEEED
+77 NADSSLKEEED

-116 EARSTI
+116 EAPLN
-122 DTDVIKNSLV
+122 D
-132 EKQELIQE
+132 EEGLIQG
-140 TNKSDFFGSKE
+140 TNFSGNDQGDYYK
-151 LFEKSVEI
+151 KSVSIEP
-159 VAKNVDS
+159 VKVDNN
-166 GEIEWEVTFDA
+166 EATWKVTFDT
-177 KNWSFSREHGG
+177 KNWSFDRGRGG
-188 YYFSTPKGVQIIEFS
+188 YYFILPKSLQVTKIV
-203 DALGRDLLKN
+203 DDKN
-213 YNSSGTDGSKY
+213 TDILNKFPKMVNSSNNSSSDSYRFFSKEEKGSG
-224 RLFKDGESGFS
+224 DS
-235 DQWGW
+235 DFHAQWEW
-240 SVGLT
+240 SVG
-245 DSNVLRQWKTENRF
+245 NVRGKLSDWRNESSK
-259 SNIYYL
+259 IYFL
-265 DYPRDT
+265 KAPSSHT
-271 DKVTYR
+271 DKVTYE
-277 LKGKILDKS
+277 LTAKIENTNVKTLPV
-286 LKNISL
+286 I
-292 VAVMKNFDH
+292 AVMKYFGFFSDV
-301 QNHLFKQIVSVA
+301 VSAA
-313 GLELTL
+313 GIRM
-319 KKLEQVNP
+319 VVPDN
-327 NTEKPEKKA
+327 A
-336 PSVPEVDKETEAP
+336 PEVDKKSEVPTLE
-349 IEGLKPKDKITVT
+349 PKTIDKVSITFKDVDSFADATYYFYKGSYSVT
-362 VKGGENSEITD
+362 VPVGSLLKVALPKIVKKPTHDTPKGTLVIPKGYKLEGWKVDGSNK
-373 LDFRYYIY
+373 
-381 QGNFQRTISA
+381 TILE
-391 GTTLAEFLKEIAI
+391 T
-404 KEAPLDNDRK
+404 
-414 PNDVI
+414 DVI
-419 LKQGYKVSKWVD
+419 TS
-431 DKNNVIQSDT
+431 
-441 VLSNGMS
+441 S
-448 LTPIVEPKEKPESTP
+448 LTVVPIVKKSEEFK
-463 APQPET
+463 PET
-469 PKSPSTPEKPMVD
+469 PKSPSIPEKPMVD
-482 PKASETEKP
+482 PKVSETEKP

-561 VTVPE
+561 VMVPKE
-566 KAGFVTKEIVGDVP
+566 AGETKKEIVGDVP

-605 VHVTSNQTDKQNE
+605 VHVTSNQTDKPNE
-618 DMPRSPEQSRMSEMP
+618 DMPRSPEQPRMSEMP

-653 PSPAPEPEQ
+653 PSPAPEQ

-693 SESEQP
+693 SESEQS

-725 PPTPAPEQP
+725 PP
-734 RVPEMPDTPAPESPK
+734 TPAPESPK

-845 DMPQPEVPKKETPK
+845 DMPQPEVPKKE
-859 KEQPEMV
+859 QPEMV
-866 IPEDKMPEVDNP
+866 IPEEKMPKVDNP

-901 IPQTETPKIEVPKES
+901 IPQTETPKIKVPKES

-941 TDNPS
+941 MDNPS
-946 EKMRPES
+946 EKMKPES
-953 QGAKTTS
+953 QGSKTTS
-960 PAVKQPMTEMSDG
+960 PAVKQPMAEMSDG

-984 NTGEVGGSLTWLGA
+984 NTGEAGGSLTWLGA
-998 VLATLS
+998 ALATLS

>member
-77 NAESSLKEEED
+77 NADSSLKEEED

-116 EARSTI
+116 EAPLN
-122 DTDVIKNSLV
+122 D
-132 EKQELIQE
+132 EEGLIQG
-140 TNKSDFFGSKE
+140 TNFSGNDQGDYYK
-151 LFEKSVEI
+151 KSVSIEP
-159 VAKNVDS
+159 VKVDNN
-166 GEIEWEVTFDA
+166 EATWKVTFDT
-177 KNWSFSREHGG
+177 KNWSFDRGRGG
-188 YYFSTPKGVQIIEFS
+188 YYFILPKSLQVTKIV
-203 DALGRDLLKN
+203 DDKN
-213 YNSSGTDGSKY
+213 TDILNKFPKMVNSSNNSSSDSYRFFSKEEKGSG
-224 RLFKDGESGFS
+224 DS
-235 DQWGW
+235 DFHAQWEW
-240 SVGLT
+240 SVG
-245 DSNVLRQWKTENRF
+245 NVRGKLSDWRNESSK
-259 SNIYYL
+259 IYFL
-265 DYPRDT
+265 KAPSSHT
-271 DKVTYR
+271 DKVTYE
-277 LKGKILDKS
+277 LTAKIENTNVKTLPV
-286 LKNISL
+286 I
-292 VAVMKNFDH
+292 AVMKYFGF
-301 QNHLFKQIVSVA
+301 LSEVVSAA
-313 GLELTL
+313 GIRM
-319 KKLEQVNP
+319 VVPDN
-327 NTEKPEKKA
+327 A
-336 PSVPEVDKETEAP
+336 PEVDKKSEVPTLE
-349 IEGLKPKDKITVT
+349 PKTIDKVSITFKDVDSLADATYYFYKGSYSVT
-362 VKGGENSEITD
+362 VPVGSLLKVALPKIVKKPTNDTPKG
-373 LDFRYYIY
+373 
-381 QGNFQRTISA
+381 
-391 GTTLAEFLKEIAI
+391 TL
-404 KEAPLDNDRK
+404 
-414 PNDVI
+414 VI
-419 LKQGYKVSKWVD
+419 PKGYKLEGWKVD
-431 DKNNVIQSDT
+431 G
-441 VLSNGMS
+441 SNKTILETDAITSS
-448 LTPIVEPKEKPESTP
+448 LTVVPIVKKIEEFK
-463 APQPET
+463 PET
-469 PKSPSTPEKPMVD
+469 PKSPSIPEKPMVD
-482 PKASETEKP
+482 PKVSETEKP
-491 GTPEQPKMPSVPEQ
+491 GTPEQPKLPSVPEQ

-538 TDKWVVYPV
+538 TYKWVVYPV

-580 LAAGQYGVNVKVIY
+580 LVAGQYGVNVKVIY

-618 DMPRSPEQSRMSEMP
+618 DMPRSPEQPRMSEMP

-653 PSPAPEPEQ
+653 PSPAPEPELEQ

-793 VPQEAGPITK
+793 VSQEAGPITK
-803 EIVGEVPLVEG
+803 EVVGEVPLVEG

-866 IPEDKMPEVDNP
+866 IPEDKMPKVDNP
-878 KQDTPKLEQPKVETP
+878 KQDTPKLEQPKVETL
-893 KEEAPKKE
+893 KEE
-901 IPQTETPKIEVPKES
+901 IPQTETPKLEVPKES

-941 TDNPS
+941 MDNPS
-946 EKMRPES
+946 EKMKPKS
-953 QGAKTTS
+953 QGAKTTA
-960 PAVKQPMTEMSDG
+960 PAVKQPMAEMSDG
-973 KKSQKSKETLP
+973 QKPQKSKETLP
-984 NTGEVGGSLTWLGA
+984 NTGEAGGSLTWLGA
-998 VLATLS
+998 ALATLS

>member
-77 NAESSLKEEED
+77 TAESSLKEEED

-116 EARSTI
+116 EAPLN
-122 DTDVIKNSLV
+122 D
-132 EKQELIQE
+132 EEGLIQG
-140 TNKSDFFGSKE
+140 TNFSGNDQGDYYK
-151 LFEKSVEI
+151 KSVSIEP
-159 VAKNVDS
+159 VKVDNN
-166 GEIEWEVTFDA
+166 EATWKVTFDT
-177 KNWSFSREHGG
+177 KNWSFDRGRGG
-188 YYFSTPKGVQIIEFS
+188 YYFILPKSLQVTKIVEGEKTDILDKFPKMVQ
-203 DALGRDLLKN
+203 DLD
-213 YNSSGTDGSKY
+213 NSSSNTHRFFSKEE
-224 RLFKDGESGFS
+224 RIEGERSFNA
-235 DQWGW
+235 QWEW
-240 SVGLT
+240 SVG
-245 DSNVLRQWKTENRF
+245 NVRGKLSDWRNESSK
-259 SNIYYL
+259 IYFL
-265 DYPRDT
+265 KAPSSHT
-271 DKVTYR
+271 DKVTYE
-277 LKGKILDKS
+277 LTAKIENTNVKTLPV
-286 LKNISL
+286 I
-292 VAVMKNFDH
+292 AVMKYFGF
-301 QNHLFKQIVSVA
+301 LSEVVSAA
-313 GLELTL
+313 GIRM
-319 KKLEQVNP
+319 VVPDN
-327 NTEKPEKKA
+327 A
-336 PSVPEVDKETEAP
+336 PEVDKKSEVPTLE
-349 IEGLKPKDKITVT
+349 PKTIDKVSITFKDVDSLADATYYFYKGSYSVT
-362 VKGGENSEITD
+362 VPVGSLLKVALPKIVKKPTNDTPKG
-373 LDFRYYIY
+373 
-381 QGNFQRTISA
+381 
-391 GTTLAEFLKEIAI
+391 TL
-404 KEAPLDNDRK
+404 
-414 PNDVI
+414 VI
-419 LKQGYKVSKWVD
+419 PKGYKLEGWKVD
-431 DKNNVIQSDT
+431 G
-441 VLSNGMS
+441 SNKTILETDAITSS
-448 LTPIVEPKEKPESTP
+448 LTVVPIVKKIEEFK
-463 APQPET
+463 PET
-469 PKSPSTPEKPMVD
+469 PKSPSISEKPMVD
-482 PKASETEKP
+482 PKVSETEKP

-561 VTVPE
+561 VTVPKE
-566 KAGFVTKEIVGDVP
+566 AGETKKEIVGDVP

-605 VHVTSNQTDKQNE
+605 VHVTSNQPDKQNE
-618 DMPRSPEQSRMSEMP
+618 DMPRSPEQPRMSEMP

-653 PSPAPEPEQ
+653 PSPAPEQ

-693 SESEQP
+693 
-699 QAPMKPETSSP
+699 
-710 EGPEMPRV
+710 
-718 PETPEVV
+718 
-725 PPTPAPEQP
+725 PAPEQP
-734 RVPEMPDTPAPESPK
+734 RVPEMPDTPAPTPAPESPK

-866 IPEDKMPEVDNP
+866 IPEEKMPKVDNP

-946 EKMRPES
+946 EKMKPES
-953 QGAKTTS
+953 QGSKTTS
-960 PAVKQPMTEMSDG
+960 PAVKQPMDEMSDG
-973 KKSQKSKETLP
+973 KKPHKSKETLP
-984 NTGEVGGSLTWLGA
+984 NTGEAGGSLTWLGA
-998 VLATLS
+998 ALATLS

>member
-116 EARSTI
+116 EA
-122 DTDVIKNSLV
+122 SLND
-132 EKQELIQE
+132 EEGLIQG
-140 TNKSDFFGSKE
+140 TNFSGNDQGDYYK
-151 LFEKSVEI
+151 KSVSIEP
-159 VAKNVDS
+159 VKVDNN
-166 GEIEWEVTFDA
+166 EATWKVTFDT
-177 KNWSFSREHGG
+177 KNWSFDRGRGG
-188 YYFSTPKGVQIIEFS
+188 YYFILPKSLQVTKIVEGEKTDILDKFPKMVQ
-203 DALGRDLLKN
+203 DLD
-213 YNSSGTDGSKY
+213 NSSSNTHRFFSKED
-224 RLFKDGESGFS
+224 RIEGERSFNA
-235 DQWGW
+235 QWEW
-240 SVGLT
+240 SVG
-245 DSNVLRQWKTENRF
+245 NVRGKLSDWRNESSK
-259 SNIYYL
+259 IYFL
-265 DYPRDT
+265 KAPSSHT
-271 DKVTYR
+271 DKVTYE
-277 LKGKILDKS
+277 LTAKIENTNVKTLPV
-286 LKNISL
+286 I
-292 VAVMKNFDH
+292 AVMKYFGFFSDV
-301 QNHLFKQIVSVA
+301 VSAA
-313 GLELTL
+313 GIRM
-319 KKLEQVNP
+319 VVPDN
-327 NTEKPEKKA
+327 A
-336 PSVPEVDKETEAP
+336 PEVDKKSEVPTLE
-349 IEGLKPKDKITVT
+349 PKTIDKVSITFKDVDSLADATYYFYKGSYSVT
-362 VKGGENSEITD
+362 VPVGSLLKVALPKIVKKPTNDTPKG
-373 LDFRYYIY
+373 
-381 QGNFQRTISA
+381 
-391 GTTLAEFLKEIAI
+391 TL
-404 KEAPLDNDRK
+404 
-414 PNDVI
+414 VI
-419 LKQGYKVSKWVD
+419 PKGYKLEGWKVD
-431 DKNNVIQSDT
+431 G
-441 VLSNGMS
+441 SNKTILETDAITSS
-448 LTPIVEPKEKPESTP
+448 LTVVPIVKKIEEFK
-463 APQPET
+463 PET

-482 PKASETEKP
+482 PKVSETEKP
-491 GTPEQPKMPSVPEQ
+491 GTPEQPKLPSVPVPEQ

-561 VTVPE
+561 VTVPKE
-566 KAGFVTKEIVGDVP
+566 AGETKKEIVGDVP

-618 DMPRSPEQSRMSEMP
+618 DMPRSPEQPRMSEMP
-633 KVEPKVEEMQP
+633 KGEPKVEEMQP

-674 EVPKSETPKMEQP
+674 EVPKSKTPKMEQP

-866 IPEDKMPEVDNP
+866 IPEEKMPKVDNP

-946 EKMRPES
+946 EKMKPES

-960 PAVKQPMTEMSDG
+960 PAVKQPMTEMSDS
-973 KKSQKSKETLP
+973 KKPQKSKETLP

-998 VLATLS
+998 ALAILS

>member
-77 NAESSLKEEED
+77 NADSSLKEEED

-116 EARSTI
+116 EAPLN
-122 DTDVIKNSLV
+122 D
-132 EKQELIQE
+132 EEGLIQG
-140 TNKSDFFGSKE
+140 TNFSGNDQGDYYK
-151 LFEKSVEI
+151 KSVSIEP
-159 VAKNVDS
+159 VKVDNN
-166 GEIEWEVTFDA
+166 EATWKVTFDT
-177 KNWSFSREHGG
+177 KNWSFDRGRGG
-188 YYFSTPKGVQIIEFS
+188 YYFILPKSLQVTKIV
-203 DALGRDLLKN
+203 DDKN
-213 YNSSGTDGSKY
+213 TDILNKFPKMVNSSNNSSSDSYRFFSKEEKGSG
-224 RLFKDGESGFS
+224 DS
-235 DQWGW
+235 DFHAQWEW
-240 SVGLT
+240 SVG
-245 DSNVLRQWKTENRF
+245 NVRGKLSDWRNESSK
-259 SNIYYL
+259 IYFL
-265 DYPRDT
+265 KAPSSHT
-271 DKVTYR
+271 DKVTYE
-277 LKGKILDKS
+277 LTAKIENTNVKTLPV
-286 LKNISL
+286 I
-292 VAVMKNFDH
+292 AVMKYFGFFSDV
-301 QNHLFKQIVSVA
+301 VSAA
-313 GLELTL
+313 GIRM
-319 KKLEQVNP
+319 VVPDN
-327 NTEKPEKKA
+327 A
-336 PSVPEVDKETEAP
+336 PEVDKKSEVPTLE
-349 IEGLKPKDKITVT
+349 PKTIDKVSITFKDVDSLADATYYFYKGSYSVT
-362 VKGGENSEITD
+362 VPVGSLLKVALPKIVKKPTHDTPKGTLVIPKGYKLEGWKVDGSNK
-373 LDFRYYIY
+373 
-381 QGNFQRTISA
+381 TILE
-391 GTTLAEFLKEIAI
+391 T
-404 KEAPLDNDRK
+404 
-414 PNDVI
+414 DVI
-419 LKQGYKVSKWVD
+419 TS
-431 DKNNVIQSDT
+431 
-441 VLSNGMS
+441 S
-448 LTPIVEPKEKPESTP
+448 LTVVPIVKKSEEFK
-463 APQPET
+463 PET
-469 PKSPSTPEKPMVD
+469 PKSPSIPEKPMVD
-482 PKASETEKP
+482 PKVSETEKP

-561 VTVPE
+561 VMVPKE
-566 KAGFVTKEIVGDVP
+566 AGETKKEIVGDVP

-605 VHVTSNQTDKQNE
+605 VHVTSNQTDKPNE
-618 DMPRSPEQSRMSEMP
+618 DMPRSPEQPRMSEMP

-653 PSPAPEPEQ
+653 PSPAPEQ

-693 SESEQP
+693 SESEQS

-725 PPTPAPEQP
+725 PP
-734 RVPEMPDTPAPESPK
+734 TPAPESPK

-779 SKEVAEKKILDAVT
+779 TKEVAEKKILDAVT

-845 DMPQPEVPKKETPK
+845 DMPQPEVPKKE
-859 KEQPEMV
+859 QPEMV
-866 IPEDKMPEVDNP
+866 IPEEKMPKVDNP

-901 IPQTETPKIEVPKES
+901 IPQTETPKIKVPKES

-941 TDNPS
+941 MDNPS
-946 EKMRPES
+946 EKMKPES
-953 QGAKTTS
+953 QGSKTTS
-960 PAVKQPMTEMSDG
+960 PAVKQPMAEMSDG

-984 NTGEVGGSLTWLGA
+984 NTGEAGGSLTWLGA
-998 VLATLS
+998 ALATLS

>member
-26 SLVKAEGTELTEVA
+26 SLAKAEGTELTEVA

-48 SEEIS
+48 GEEIP

-69 VADNNPST
+69 VTDSNPST

-116 EARSTI
+116 EKEDSTLKVEDGPLLQATNRS
-122 DTDVIKNSLV
+122 S
-132 EKQELIQE
+132 
-140 TNKSDFFGSKE
+140 FFGDQEYFK
-151 LFEKSVEI
+151 KSVSINQVSEGINNTEI
-159 VAKNVDS
+159 TWKV
-166 GEIEWEVTFDA
+166 EFDTE
-177 KNWSFSREHGG
+177 KWSFDHHSGG
-188 YYFSTPKGVQIIEFS
+188 VYFIIPQGLKLTRIVEETKSSENLLEQFPKKVNYPENGEGNPFRIFS
-203 DALGRDLLKN
+203 KKEEPLNLERSF
-213 YNSSGTDGSKY
+213 NS
-224 RLFKDGESGFS
+224 
-235 DQWGW
+235 QWGW
-240 SVGLT
+240 SAGKVGST
-245 DSNVLRQWKTENRF
+245 EMEKWKENFSDIYFIDSIKGT
-259 SNIYYL
+259 
-265 DYPRDT
+265 
-271 DKVTYR
+271 
-277 LKGKILDKS
+277 GKINYQLTAKVNVDLQS
-286 LKNISL
+286 TFPFI
-292 VAVMKNFDH
+292 AVMKSFRYDTVTAAGRIFNVKGTGKTSESNTIAKPALPRVEFIFQEGGNGALDIGATH
-301 QNHLFKQIVSVA
+301 RIDKGGFSEEGITGETFGEFFKRVGANERVVPAPGYTFVGWAFARNPDEVID
-313 GLELTL
+313 LELKISNDL
-319 KKLEQVNP
+319 PLLL
-327 NTEKPEKKA
+327 
-336 PSVPEVDKETEAP
+336 VPVMT
-349 IEGLKPKDKITVT
+349 
-362 VKGGENSEITD
+362 
-373 LDFRYYIY
+373 
-381 QGNFQRTISA
+381 
-391 GTTLAEFLKEIAI
+391 
-404 KEAPLDNDRK
+404 
-414 PNDVI
+414 
-419 LKQGYKVSKWVD
+419 KQ
-431 DKNNVIQSDT
+431 
-441 VLSNGMS
+441 
-448 LTPIVEPKEKPESTP
+448 
-463 APQPET
+463 PQPET
-469 PKSPSTPEKPMVD
+469 PKSPSISEKPMVD
-482 PKASETEKP
+482 PKVSETEKP

-561 VTVPE
+561 VTVPKE
-566 KAGFVTKEIVGDVP
+566 AGETKKEIVGDVP

-605 VHVTSNQTDKQNE
+605 VHVTSNQPDKQNE
-618 DMPRSPEQSRMSEMP
+618 DMPRSPEQPRMSEMP

-653 PSPAPEPEQ
+653 PSPAPEQ

-693 SESEQP
+693 
-699 QAPMKPETSSP
+699 
-710 EGPEMPRV
+710 
-718 PETPEVV
+718 
-725 PPTPAPEQP
+725 PAPEQP
-734 RVPEMPDTPAPESPK
+734 RVPEMPDTPAPTPAPESPK

-803 EIVGEVPLVEG
+803 EVVGEVPLVEG

-845 DMPQPEVPKKETPK
+845 DMPQPEVPKKEIPK
-859 KEQPEMV
+859 QEQPEMV
-866 IPEDKMPEVDNP
+866 IPEEKMPKVDNP

-941 TDNPS
+941 MDNPS
-946 EKMRPES
+946 EKMKPKS
-953 QGAKTTS
+953 QGAKTTA
-960 PAVKQPMTEMSDG
+960 PAVKQPMAEMSDG
-973 KKSQKSKETLP
+973 KKPQKSKETLP
-984 NTGEVGGSLTWLGA
+984 NTGEAGGSLTWLGA
-998 VLATLS
+998 ALATLS

>member
-26 SLVKAEGTELTEVA
+26 SLAKAEGTELTEVA

-48 SEEIS
+48 GEEIP

-69 VADNNPST
+69 VTDSNPST

-116 EARSTI
+116 EKEDSTLKVEDGPLLQATNRS
-122 DTDVIKNSLV
+122 S
-132 EKQELIQE
+132 
-140 TNKSDFFGSKE
+140 FFGDQEYFK
-151 LFEKSVEI
+151 KSVSINQVSEGINNTEI
-159 VAKNVDS
+159 TWKV
-166 GEIEWEVTFDA
+166 EFDTE
-177 KNWSFSREHGG
+177 KWSFDHHSGG
-188 YYFSTPKGVQIIEFS
+188 VYFIIPQGLKLTRIVEETKSSENLLEQFPKKVNYPENGEGNPFRIFS
-203 DALGRDLLKN
+203 KKEEPLNLERSF
-213 YNSSGTDGSKY
+213 NS
-224 RLFKDGESGFS
+224 
-235 DQWGW
+235 QWGW
-240 SVGLT
+240 SAGKVGST
-245 DSNVLRQWKTENRF
+245 EMEKWKENFSDIYFIDSIKGT
-259 SNIYYL
+259 
-265 DYPRDT
+265 
-271 DKVTYR
+271 
-277 LKGKILDKS
+277 GKINYQLTAKVNVDLQS
-286 LKNISL
+286 TFPFI
-292 VAVMKNFDH
+292 AVMKSFRYDTVTAAGRIFNVKGTGKTSESNTIAKPALPRVEFIFQEGGNGALDIGATH
-301 QNHLFKQIVSVA
+301 RIDKGGFSEEGITGETFGEFFKRVGANERVVPAPGYTFVGWAFARNPDEVID
-313 GLELTL
+313 LELKISNDL
-319 KKLEQVNP
+319 PLLL
-327 NTEKPEKKA
+327 
-336 PSVPEVDKETEAP
+336 VPVMT
-349 IEGLKPKDKITVT
+349 
-362 VKGGENSEITD
+362 
-373 LDFRYYIY
+373 
-381 QGNFQRTISA
+381 
-391 GTTLAEFLKEIAI
+391 
-404 KEAPLDNDRK
+404 
-414 PNDVI
+414 
-419 LKQGYKVSKWVD
+419 KQ
-431 DKNNVIQSDT
+431 
-441 VLSNGMS
+441 
-448 LTPIVEPKEKPESTP
+448 
-463 APQPET
+463 PQPET
-469 PKSPSTPEKPMVD
+469 PKVPSIPEKPMVD
-482 PKASETEKP
+482 PKVSETEKP
-491 GTPEQPKMPSVPEQ
+491 DTPEQ

-561 VTVPE
+561 VTVPKE
-566 KAGFVTKEIVGDVP
+566 AGETKKEIVGDVP

-618 DMPRSPEQSRMSEMP
+618 DMSQSSEQPPMSEMP
-633 KVEPKVEEMQP
+633 KVEPKVEEMKP
-644 KVMPQSPEM
+644 EVMPEIPEQPREPKGPEM
-653 PSPAPEPEQ
+653 PSPAPEQ

-693 SESEQP
+693 
-699 QAPMKPETSSP
+699 
-710 EGPEMPRV
+710 
-718 PETPEVV
+718 
-725 PPTPAPEQP
+725 PAPEQP
-734 RVPEMPDTPAPESPK
+734 RVPEMSETPAPSPAPESPK

-758 KDELYEPIV
+758 KDELYEPII

-793 VPQEAGPITK
+793 VPREAGPVTK
-803 EIVGEVPLVEG
+803 EVVGEVPLVEG

-822 IYDDHSYDIALVDVK
+822 IYDDHSYDIALVDVR

-845 DMPQPEVPKKETPK
+845 DMPQPEAPKKEIPK
-859 KEQPEMV
+859 QEQPEMV
-866 IPEDKMPEVDNP
+866 IPEEKMPKVDNP
-878 KQDTPKLEQPKVETP
+878 KQDTPKLEQPKVETS

-941 TDNPS
+941 MDNPS
-946 EKMRPES
+946 EKMKPKS
-953 QGAKTTS
+953 QGAKTTA
-960 PAVKQPMTEMSDG
+960 PAVKQPMAEMSDG
-973 KKSQKSKETLP
+973 KKPQKSKETLP
-984 NTGEVGGSLTWLGA
+984 NTGEAGGSLTWLGA
-998 VLATLS
+998 ALATLS

>member
-77 NAESSLKEEED
+77 NADSSLKEEED

-116 EARSTI
+116 EAPLN
-122 DTDVIKNSLV
+122 D
-132 EKQELIQE
+132 EEGLIQG
-140 TNKSDFFGSKE
+140 TNFSGNDQGDYYK
-151 LFEKSVEI
+151 KSVSIEP
-159 VAKNVDS
+159 VKVDNN
-166 GEIEWEVTFDA
+166 EATWKVTFDT
-177 KNWSFSREHGG
+177 KNWSFDRGRGG
-188 YYFSTPKGVQIIEFS
+188 YYFILPKSLQVTKIV
-203 DALGRDLLKN
+203 DDKN
-213 YNSSGTDGSKY
+213 TDILNKFPKMVNSSNNSSSDSYRFFSKEEKGSG
-224 RLFKDGESGFS
+224 DS
-235 DQWGW
+235 DFHAQWEW
-240 SVGLT
+240 SVG
-245 DSNVLRQWKTENRF
+245 NVRGKLSDWRNESSK
-259 SNIYYL
+259 IYFL
-265 DYPRDT
+265 KAPSSHT
-271 DKVTYR
+271 DKVTYE
-277 LKGKILDKS
+277 LTAKIENTNVKTLPV
-286 LKNISL
+286 I
-292 VAVMKNFDH
+292 AVMKYFGFFSDV
-301 QNHLFKQIVSVA
+301 VSAA
-313 GLELTL
+313 GIRM
-319 KKLEQVNP
+319 VVPDN
-327 NTEKPEKKA
+327 A
-336 PSVPEVDKETEAP
+336 PEVDKKSEVPTLE
-349 IEGLKPKDKITVT
+349 PKTIDKVSITFKDVDSLADATYYFYKGSYSVT
-362 VKGGENSEITD
+362 VPVGSLLKVALPKIVKKPTHDTPKGTLVIPKGYKLEGWKVDGSNK
-373 LDFRYYIY
+373 
-381 QGNFQRTISA
+381 TILE
-391 GTTLAEFLKEIAI
+391 T
-404 KEAPLDNDRK
+404 
-414 PNDVI
+414 DVI
-419 LKQGYKVSKWVD
+419 TS
-431 DKNNVIQSDT
+431 
-441 VLSNGMS
+441 S
-448 LTPIVEPKEKPESTP
+448 LTVVPIVKKSEEFK
-463 APQPET
+463 PET
-469 PKSPSTPEKPMVD
+469 PKSPSIPEKPMVD
-482 PKASETEKP
+482 PKVSETEKP

-561 VTVPE
+561 VMVPKE
-566 KAGFVTKEIVGDVP
+566 AGETKKEIVGDVP

-605 VHVTSNQTDKQNE
+605 VHVTSNQTDKPNE
-618 DMPRSPEQSRMSEMP
+618 DMPRSPEQPRMSEMP

-653 PSPAPEPEQ
+653 PSPAPEQ

-693 SESEQP
+693 SESEQS

-725 PPTPAPEQP
+725 PP
-734 RVPEMPDTPAPESPK
+734 TPAPESPK

-845 DMPQPEVPKKETPK
+845 DMPQPEVPKKE
-859 KEQPEMV
+859 QPEMV
-866 IPEDKMPEVDNP
+866 IPEEKMPKVDNP

-901 IPQTETPKIEVPKES
+901 IPQTETPKIKVPKES

-941 TDNPS
+941 MDNPS
-946 EKMRPES
+946 EKMKPES
-953 QGAKTTS
+953 QGSKTTS
-960 PAVKQPMTEMSDG
+960 PAVKQPMAEMSDG

-984 NTGEVGGSLTWLGA
+984 NTGEAGGSLTWLGA
-998 VLATLS
+998 ALATLS

>member
-26 SLVKAEGTELTEVA
+26 SLAKAEGTELTEVA

-48 SEEIS
+48 GEEIP

-69 VADNNPST
+69 VTDSNPST

-116 EARSTI
+116 EKEDSTLKVEDGPLLQATNRS
-122 DTDVIKNSLV
+122 S
-132 EKQELIQE
+132 
-140 TNKSDFFGSKE
+140 FFGDQEYFK
-151 LFEKSVEI
+151 KSVSINQVSEGINNTEI
-159 VAKNVDS
+159 TWKVEFDTAK
-166 GEIEWEVTFDA
+166 
-177 KNWSFSREHGG
+177 WSFDHHSGG
-188 YYFSTPKGVQIIEFS
+188 VYFIIPQGLKLTRIVEETKSSENLLEQFPKKVNYPENGEGNPFRIFS
-203 DALGRDLLKN
+203 KKEEPLNLERSF
-213 YNSSGTDGSKY
+213 NS
-224 RLFKDGESGFS
+224 
-235 DQWGW
+235 QWGW
-240 SVGLT
+240 SAGKVGST
-245 DSNVLRQWKTENRF
+245 EMEKWKENFSDIYFIDSIKGT
-259 SNIYYL
+259 
-265 DYPRDT
+265 
-271 DKVTYR
+271 
-277 LKGKILDKS
+277 GKINYQLTAKVNVDLQS
-286 LKNISL
+286 TFPFI
-292 VAVMKNFDH
+292 AVMKSFRYDTVTAAGRIFNVKGTGKTSESNTIAKPALPRVEFIFQEGGNGALDIGATH
-301 QNHLFKQIVSVA
+301 RIDKGGFSEEGITGETFGEFFKRVGANERVVPAPGYTFVGWAFARNPDEVID
-313 GLELTL
+313 LELKISNDL
-319 KKLEQVNP
+319 PLLL
-327 NTEKPEKKA
+327 
-336 PSVPEVDKETEAP
+336 VPVMT
-349 IEGLKPKDKITVT
+349 
-362 VKGGENSEITD
+362 
-373 LDFRYYIY
+373 
-381 QGNFQRTISA
+381 
-391 GTTLAEFLKEIAI
+391 
-404 KEAPLDNDRK
+404 
-414 PNDVI
+414 
-419 LKQGYKVSKWVD
+419 KQ
-431 DKNNVIQSDT
+431 
-441 VLSNGMS
+441 
-448 LTPIVEPKEKPESTP
+448 
-463 APQPET
+463 PQPET
-469 PKSPSTPEKPMVD
+469 PKAPSTPEKPMVD
-482 PKASETEKP
+482 PKVSETEKP
-491 GTPEQPKMPSVPEQ
+491 GTPEQ

-524 PNKTKDEIYEPIVQ
+524 PNKTKDEVYEPIVQ

-561 VTVPE
+561 VMVPKE
-566 KAGFVTKEIVGDVP
+566 AGETKKEIVGDVP

-618 DMPRSPEQSRMSEMP
+618 DMPQSPEQPPMSEMP
-633 KVEPKVEEMQP
+633 KVEPKVEEMKP
-644 KVMPQSPEM
+644 EVMPEIPEQPREPKGPEM
-653 PSPAPEPEQ
+653 PSPAPEQ

-693 SESEQP
+693 PESEKP
-699 QAPMKPETSSP
+699 HAPMKPETSSP
-710 EGPEMPRV
+710 EGPEKPRV

-734 RVPEMPDTPAPESPK
+734 RVPEMSETPAPSPAPESPK

-793 VPQEAGPITK
+793 VPQEAGPVTK
-803 EIVGEVPLVEG
+803 EVVGDVPLVEG

-822 IYDDHSYDIALVDVK
+822 IYDDHSYDVVLVDVR
-837 VTNEKSHM
+837 VTDEKSHM
-845 DMPQPEVPKKETPK
+845 DMPQPEAPKKETPK
-859 KEQPEMV
+859 QEQPEMV
-866 IPEDKMPEVDNP
+866 IPEEKMPKADNP

-929 KQEDQMAKESQK
+929 KQENQMAKESQK
-941 TDNPS
+941 MDNPS
-946 EKMRPES
+946 EKMKPKS
-953 QGAKTTS
+953 QGAKTTA
-960 PAVKQPMTEMSDG
+960 PAVKQPMAEMSDG
-973 KKSQKSKETLP
+973 QKPQKSKETLP
-984 NTGEVGGSLTWLGA
+984 NTGEAGGSLTWLGA
-998 VLATLS
+998 ALATLS